1 MSVSI
6 DELVIGIDSDAS
18 KALQGLKSMVDTLNQ
33 VSVPTETAVESLK
46 KLKKVLKAINGLS
59 VNAKGLSEF
68 TNALKDMSE
77 FDVSNLKK
85 IPNALKKLS
94 EVDIASLVPQIQ
106 ALADA
111 MKPLSQVMKD
121 IAMGYAVLP
130 KNIRA
135 YVNAAKSAQSATQ
148 KKLLT
153 FAQLYIKLRL
163 IFNVLRTAVNA
174 VSEWV
179 DAANTYIEDMNL
191 FSVAMGKYAES
202 ARNYA
207 QEVANVMGI
216 DPGAWMRYQG
226 VFQTLATGFGVAGD
240 RAAVMSQQLTQLGY
254 DISSFYNIDVE
265 NAMLKLQSG
274 LSGEL
279 EPLRRIGY
287 DLSQARL
294 EADAL
299 SLGIEK
305 NFSDMTQAEKAY
317 LRYYAILTQVTQA
330 QGDMSR
336 TLDAPSNQL
345 RILKEQAAQAARA
358 LGEIFIP
365 ALNAILPYA
374 IAVMHV
380 IRDLASEIAAA
391 FGFKM
396 PKVDYSDLSTSVSI
410 TDNLSDGMEDVADGI
425 DHANTS
431 AKKFS
436 RTLAGFDQLN
446 IIGSVS
452 GSGAGGGA
460 GGGGAN
466 IDTSGGGLDW
476 NKLPLPTY
484 DFIGDS
490 VSERVAAIEEKI
502 KGAIPTIKFFG
513 ALLAGA
519 LATVGIIKL
528 ISKFKEF
535 VKLLMTSVTAAKT
548 LKTALG
554 IGLMV
559 TGLTLAF
566 SGAKKIGAGEA
577 ELKDYIE
584 TAIGSALGIAGSL
597 LIFGTGPVGWT
608 IGILAALTVVMS
620 GITIGAKEKLDKQVA
635 EWFFTA
641 GDNIISVD
649 TLADSF
655 DKALANINGVNGAL
669 DSGIKK
675 YKEYSDNVDATRTEL
690 KNLIGDLQVISLDDP
705 EVSTLVDNII
715 AKFNE
720 LLDYS
725 RLELKEIGMNIKRSL
740 AGSMGLVVEAMG
752 GDVATYMALVDE
764 MVNGGVKSF
773 EDITQQIK
781 ELKAQYDAGTISLDE
796 FSQQSSVL
804 YNKLQTLMGDGS
816 GKILNPLSSAEALYG
831 STNWESQESITG
843 FFEHITGAISE
854 SRALAEQ
861 ELKDY
866 NAMLDDL
873 MPFASTPEQVNAIAK
888 LRAAANEVYYDRLEQ
903 IGKEVTGLGALIEE
917 DIIKRY
923 QAVLN
928 AAWEESEDGWPVWR
942 VAALRS
948 TAESF
953 VKLFGKPILQQ
964 LTELYGEDSYKLRD
978 LEELVNGNIYSMF
991 SLSKIAVGAK
1001 NREWDFSEWLYE
1013 AYFKDAL
1020 ENTST
1025 RVEEWRNGDF
1035 IDALAAADEAGVIEF
1050 NELFNEHYINPALSN
1065 ATERVQRWKRKDFRD
1080 EIASVD
1086 EFVAGDA
1093 RAAGTAI
1100 GEEVANGLSSGLET
1114 ATEEFNKWF
1123 NKLSPR
1129 VRYIMGVVAGA
1140 GYGSASLPGM
1150 NVPAYANGGFVPRGD
1165 LFLANESSPE
1175 FVGSIGNRTAVA
1187 NNNQIVQG
1195 IASGVQHANAEQ
1207 NMLLREVRDYLRAL
1221 LNAQGDNTV
1230 VFAPSVEAGRVVA
1243 RSLKM
1248 YEQTKGY

>member
-33 VSVPTETAVESLK
+33 VSAPTETAVKSLK
-46 KLKKVLKAINGLS
+46 KLKKVLESINGLS
-59 VNAKGLSEF
+59 VNVKWLSEL

-77 FDVSNLKK
+77 FDISNLKK
-85 IPNALKKLS
+85 LPNALKKLS

-111 MKPLSQVMKD
+111 MRPLSQVMRD
-121 IAMGYAVLP
+121 IAVGYAVLP
-130 KNIRA
+130 RNIRA

-163 IFNVLRTAVNA
+163 IFNVFRTASNA
-174 VSEWV
+174 VFEWV

-207 QEVANVMGI
+207 QEVATVMGI
-216 DPGAWMRYQG
+216 DPGSWMRYQG

-287 DLSQARL
+287 DLSQSRL
-294 EADAL
+294 EAEAL

-391 FGFKM
+391 FGFEM
-396 PKVDYSDLSTSVSI
+396 PEVDYSDLSTSVNI
-410 TDNLSDGMEDVADGI
+410 TDNLSSGMEEVADGI

-452 GSGAGGGA
+452 GGGA
-460 GGGGAN
+460 SGGGAN

-490 VSERVAAIEEKI
+490 VSERVAQIEEKI

-535 VKLLMTSVTAAKT
+535 VKLLKTSATAAKT

-559 TGLTLAF
+559 TGLTMAF
-566 SGAKKIGAGEA
+566 HGAKKIGAGEA
-577 ELKDYIE
+577 ELKDYIK

-608 IGILAALTVVMS
+608 IGIAAALTVVIA
-620 GITIGAKEKLDKQVA
+620 GIAIGAKEKLDKQVA

-641 GDNIISVD
+641 GDNTISVD
-649 TLADSF
+649 MLADSF

-675 YKEYSDNVDATRTEL
+675 YKEYSDNVDTTRTEL
-690 KNLIGDLQVISLDDP
+690 ENLIGDLQVISPNDP

-740 AGSMGLVVEAMG
+740 AGSMGGVVAAMG

-764 MVNGGVKSF
+764 MVNGGVESF

-781 ELKAQYDAGTISLDE
+781 ELSAQYKAGTISLDE
-796 FSQQSSVL
+796 FSQQSSAL
-804 YNKLQTLMGDGS
+804 YSKLQTLVGDGS

-831 STNWESQESITG
+831 TINWESQESVTG
-843 FFEHITGAISE
+843 FFEHITESISE
-854 SRALAEQ
+854 SRTLAEQ

-866 NAMLDDL
+866 NKMLDDL

-888 LRAAANEVYYDRLEQ
+888 LRAAANTAYHDRLEQ
-903 IGKEVTGLGALIEE
+903 IGKEVTGLGAFIEE
-917 DIIKRY
+917 DIIQKFQEKITDAWLHPPKWEGRISWVIK
-923 QAVLN
+923 QAN
-928 AAWEESEDGWPVWR
+928 
-942 VAALRS
+942 
-948 TAESF
+948 SF
-953 VKLFGKPILQQ
+953 KEQFLKPFLEQ
-964 LTELYGEDSYKLRD
+964 LKELYGEDSYLLDD
-978 LEELVNGNIYSMF
+978 LEEILNFEFTPASIGKVILEQKTG
-991 SLSKIAVGAK
+991 
-1001 NREWDFSEWLYE
+1001 DFPAWFADKYINP
-1013 AYFKDAL
+1013 AL
-1020 ENTST
+1020 GSATE
-1025 RVEEWRNGDF
+1025 RVTEWRNGDF

-1050 NELFNEHYINPALSN
+1050 NELFNEHYINPALTN

-1080 EIASVD
+1080 EIASID

-1093 RAAGTAI
+1093 RAAGTTI
-1100 GEEVANGLSSGLET
+1100 GAEVANGLASGLET

-1129 VRYIMGVVAGA
+1129 VRYIMGVVVGA

-1150 NVPAYANGGFVPRGD
+1150 NIPAYASGGFVPRGD

>member
-6 DELVIGIDSDAS
+6 DELIIGIDSDAS

-33 VSVPTETAVESLK
+33 VSTPTETAVKSLR
-46 KLKKVLKAINGLS
+46 KLKKVLEAINGLS
-59 VNAKGLSEF
+59 VNVKGLSEL
-68 TNALKDMSE
+68 TNALKEMSE
-77 FDVSNLKK
+77 FDISNLKK
-85 IPNALKKLS
+85 LPNALKKLS

-121 IAMGYAVLP
+121 IAAGYAALP

-135 YVNAAKSAQSATQ
+135 YVNAANSAQSATQ

-163 IFNVLRTAVNA
+163 IFNVFRTAANA
-174 VSEWV
+174 VSEFV

-191 FSVAMGKYAES
+191 FSVAMGRYAES

-207 QEVANVMGI
+207 TEVANVMGI

-254 DISSFYNIDVE
+254 DISSFYNIDIE
-265 NAMLKLQSG
+265 AAMLKLQSG

-294 EADAL
+294 EAEAL
-299 SLGIEK
+299 SLGIQK

-391 FGFKM
+391 FGFEM
-396 PKVDYSDLSTSVSI
+396 PKVDYSDLSTSVGI

-446 IIGSVS
+446 IVGSVS
-452 GSGAGGGA
+452 GGGA
-460 GGGGAN
+460 GSGGAS
-466 IDTSGGGLDW
+466 IDTSGGGFDL

-528 ISKFKEF
+528 IGKFKEF
-535 VKLLMTSVTAAKT
+535 VKLLKTSATAAKT

-559 TGLTLAF
+559 TGLAMAF
-566 SGAKKIGAGEA
+566 DSAKKIGAGEA
-577 ELKDYIE
+577 ELKDYIK
-584 TAIGSALGIAGSL
+584 TAIGSALGIAGGL

-608 IGILAALTVVMS
+608 IGILAALTVVIA
-620 GITIGAKEKLDKQVA
+620 GIAIGAKEKLDKQVA

-641 GDNIISVD
+641 GDNTISVD
-649 TLADSF
+649 MLADSF
-655 DKALANINGVNGAL
+655 DKALSNINGVNGAL

-675 YKEYSDNVDATRTEL
+675 YKEYSDNVDTTRTEL
-690 KNLIGDLQVISLDDP
+690 ENLIGDLQVISPDDP

-740 AGSMGLVVEAMG
+740 AGSMGEVVAAMG

-764 MVNGGVKSF
+764 MVNGGVESF

-781 ELKAQYDAGTISLDE
+781 ELSGQYKAGTISLDE
-796 FSQQSSVL
+796 FSQQSSAL
-804 YNKLQTLMGDGS
+804 YSKLQTLVGDGS

-831 STNWESQESITG
+831 SIKWENQEEITG
-843 FFEHITGAISE
+843 FFEHITESISE
-854 SRALAEQ
+854 SRTLAEQ

-866 NAMLDDL
+866 NAMLNDL
-873 MPFASTPEQVNAIAK
+873 MPFASTPEQVNAIAG
-888 LRAAANEVYYDRLEQ
+888 LRAAANEAYHDRLTQ
-903 IGKEVTGLGALIEE
+903 IGKEVTGLGAFIEE
-917 DIIKRY
+917 DIIQKFQEKITDAWLHPPEGETSISWVKK
-923 QAVLN
+923 QAN
-928 AAWEESEDGWPVWR
+928 
-942 VAALRS
+942 
-948 TAESF
+948 SF
-953 VKLFGKPILQQ
+953 KEQFIKPFLEQ
-964 LTELYGEDSYKLRD
+964 LKELYGEDSYYLND
-978 LEELVNGNIYSMF
+978 LEEILNSKFTTASIKAGAEAKGGNFPAWFAEYYINPA
-991 SLSKIAVGAK
+991 LSRA
-1001 NREWDFSEWLYE
+1001 EQ
-1013 AYFKDAL
+1013 
-1020 ENTST
+1020 
-1025 RVEEWRNGDF
+1025 RVTEWRNGDF
-1035 IDALAAADEAGVIEF
+1035 IDALAAADEAGAIEF
-1050 NELFNEHYINPALSN
+1050 NELFNEHYINPALTN

-1080 EIASVD
+1080 EIASID

-1093 RAAGTAI
+1093 RAAGTTI
-1100 GEEVANGLSSGLET
+1100 GAEVANGLASGLET
-1114 ATEEFNKWF
+1114 ATEAFNKWF

-1129 VRYIMGVVAGA
+1129 LKYIMGKVWGEGGNFA
-1140 GYGSASLPGM
+1140 LPGM

-1165 LFLANESSPE
+1165 LFIANESSPE
-1175 FVGSIGNRTAVA
+1175 FVGNIGNRTAVA

-1221 LNAQGDNTV
+1221 LNVQGDNTI
-1230 VFAPSVEAGRVVA
+1230 VFAPSVEAGRVVS

>member
-6 DELVIGIDSDAS
+6 DELIIGIDSDAS

-33 VSVPTETAVESLK
+33 VSTPTETAVKSLR
-46 KLKKVLKAINGLS
+46 KLKKVLEAINGLS
-59 VNAKGLSEF
+59 VNVKGLSEL
-68 TNALKDMSE
+68 TNALKEMSE
-77 FDVSNLKK
+77 FDISNLKK
-85 IPNALKKLS
+85 LPNALKKLS

-111 MKPLSQVMKD
+111 MKPLSRVMKD
-121 IAMGYAVLP
+121 IAAGYAALP

-135 YVNAAKSAQSATQ
+135 YVNAANSAQSATQ

-163 IFNVLRTAVNA
+163 IFNVFRTAVNA

-254 DISSFYNIDVE
+254 DISSFYNIDIE
-265 NAMLKLQSG
+265 AAMLKLQSG

-294 EADAL
+294 EAEAL

-317 LRYYAILTQVTQA
+317 LRYYSILTQVTQA

-391 FGFKM
+391 FGFEM
-396 PKVDYSDLSTSVSI
+396 PKVDYSDLSTSVNI
-410 TDNLSDGMEDVADGI
+410 TDNLSSGMEDVADGI
-425 DHANTS
+425 DHANIS

-446 IIGSVS
+446 IVGSVS
-452 GSGAGGGA
+452 GGGA
-460 GGGGAN
+460 GGGGAS
-466 IDTSGGGLDW
+466 IDTSGGGFDW

-535 VKLLMTSVTAAKT
+535 IKLLKTSATAAKT

-566 SGAKKIGAGEA
+566 EGARKIGAGEA
-577 ELKDYIE
+577 ELKDYIK
-584 TAIGSALGIAGSL
+584 TAIGSALGIAGGL

-608 IGILAALTVVMS
+608 IGILAALTVVIA
-620 GITIGAKEKLDKQVA
+620 GIAIGAKEKLDKQVA

-641 GDNIISVD
+641 GDNTISVD
-649 TLADSF
+649 MLADSF
-655 DKALANINGVNGAL
+655 DKALSNINGVNGAL

-675 YKEYSDNVDATRTEL
+675 YKEYSDNVDITRTEL
-690 KNLIGDLQVISLDDP
+690 ENLIGDLQVISPDDP
-705 EVSTLVDNII
+705 EVTTLVDNII
-715 AKFNE
+715 SKFNE

-740 AGSMGLVVEAMG
+740 AGSMGEVVAAMG
-752 GDVATYMALVDE
+752 GDVTTYMALVDE
-764 MVNGGVKSF
+764 MVNGGVESF

-781 ELKAQYDAGTISLDE
+781 ELSGQYKEGTISLDE
-796 FSQQSSVL
+796 FSQQSSAL
-804 YNKLQTLMGDGS
+804 YSKLQTLVGDGS

-831 STNWESQESITG
+831 GINWENKDEITG
-843 FFEHITGAISE
+843 FFEHVTESIGE

-873 MPFASTPEQVNAIAK
+873 MPFASTPAQVNAIAG
-888 LRAAANEVYYDRLEQ
+888 LRAAANEAYHDRLTQ
-903 IGKEVTGLGALIEE
+903 IGKEVTGLGAFIEE
-917 DIIKRY
+917 DIIQKFQEKITDAWLHPPEGETSISWVKK
-923 QAVLN
+923 QAN
-928 AAWEESEDGWPVWR
+928 
-942 VAALRS
+942 
-948 TAESF
+948 SF
-953 VKLFGKPILQQ
+953 KEQFIKPFLEQ
-964 LTELYGEDSYKLRD
+964 LKELYGEDSYLLYD
-978 LEELVNGNIYSMF
+978 LEEILNSKFTTASIRADAEVKGGDFPAWFAENYINPA
-991 SLSKIAVGAK
+991 LSRA
-1001 NREWDFSEWLYE
+1001 EQ
-1013 AYFKDAL
+1013 
-1020 ENTST
+1020 
-1025 RVEEWRNGDF
+1025 RVTEWRNGDF
-1035 IDALAAADEAGVIEF
+1035 IDALAAADEAGAIEF
-1050 NELFNEHYINPALSN
+1050 NELFNEHYINPALTN

-1080 EIASVD
+1080 EIASID

-1093 RAAGTAI
+1093 RAAGTTI
-1100 GEEVANGLSSGLET
+1100 GTEVANGLSSGLET
-1114 ATEEFNKWF
+1114 ATEAFNKWF

-1129 VRYIMGVVAGA
+1129 LKYIMGKVWGEGGNFA
-1140 GYGSASLPGM
+1140 LPGM

-1165 LFLANESSPE
+1165 LFIANESSPE
-1175 FVGSIGNRTAVA
+1175 FVGNIGNRTAVA

-1221 LNAQGDNTV
+1221 LNVQGDNTI
-1230 VFAPSVEAGRVVA
+1230 VFAPSVEAGRVVS

-1248 YEQTKGY
+1248 YEQSKGY

>member
-33 VSVPTETAVESLK
+33 VSAPTETAVKSLK
-46 KLKKVLKAINGLS
+46 ELKKVLKAINGLS
-59 VNAKGLSEF
+59 VNVKGLSEL

-77 FDVSNLKK
+77 FDISNLKK
-85 IPNALKKLS
+85 LPNALKKLS

-121 IAMGYAVLP
+121 IAAGYAVLP

-135 YVNAAKSAQSATQ
+135 YVNAANSAQSATQ

-163 IFNVLRTAVNA
+163 IFNVFRTASNA
-174 VSEWV
+174 VFEWV

-216 DPGAWMRYQG
+216 DPGSWMRYQG

-294 EADAL
+294 EAEAL

-345 RILKEQAAQAARA
+345 RILKEQATQAARA

-391 FGFKM
+391 FGFEM
-396 PKVDYSDLSTSVSI
+396 PEVDYSDLSTSVTI
-410 TDNLSDGMEDVADGI
+410 TDNLSDGMEDVAAGI

-446 IIGSVS
+446 IVGSVT
-452 GSGAGGGA
+452 GGGA

-490 VSERVAAIEEKI
+490 VSERVAQIEEKI

-535 VKLLMTSVTAAKT
+535 VKLLKTSATAAKT

-559 TGLTLAF
+559 TGLTMAF

-608 IGILAALTVVMS
+608 IGIVAALTVVIA
-620 GITIGAKEKLDKQVA
+620 GIAIGAKEKLDKQVA

-641 GDNIISVD
+641 GDNTISVD
-649 TLADSF
+649 MLADSF
-655 DKALANINGVNGAL
+655 DKALSNINGVNGAL

-675 YKEYSDNVDATRTEL
+675 YKEYSDNVDTTRTEL
-690 KNLIGDLQVISLDDP
+690 ENLIGDLQVISPDDP

-715 AKFNE
+715 TKFNE

-725 RLELKEIGMNIKRSL
+725 RHELKEIGMNIKRSL
-740 AGSMGLVVEAMG
+740 AGSMGGVVEAMG

-764 MVNGGVKSF
+764 MVNGGVESF

-804 YNKLQTLMGDGS
+804 YNKLQTLVGDGS

-831 STNWESQESITG
+831 GINWESQESITG

-854 SRALAEQ
+854 SRTLAEQ

-866 NAMLDDL
+866 NTMLDDL
-873 MPFASTPEQVNAIAK
+873 MPFASTPEQVNAIAG
-888 LRAAANEVYYDRLEQ
+888 LRAAANEAYHDRLEQ
-903 IGKEVTGLGALIEE
+903 IGDEVTGLGAFIET
-917 DIIKRY
+917 DIIQKFQEKITDAWLHPPEGETSVSWVKK
-923 QAVLN
+923 QANSFKEQFIQPFL
-928 AAWEESEDGWPVWR
+928 EQ
-942 VAALRS
+942 LR
-948 TAESF
+948 
-953 VKLFGKPILQQ
+953 
-964 LTELYGEDSYKLRD
+964 ELYGEDSYLLYD
-978 LEELVNGNIYSMF
+978 LEEILNSKFTTASIKAGADAKGGDFPAWFAEKYINPA
-991 SLSKIAVGAK
+991 LSRA
-1001 NREWDFSEWLYE
+1001 EQ
-1013 AYFKDAL
+1013 
-1020 ENTST
+1020 
-1025 RVEEWRNGDF
+1025 RVTEWRNGDF

-1050 NELFNEHYINPALSN
+1050 NDLFNEHYINPALTN

-1080 EIASVD
+1080 EIASID

-1093 RAAGTAI
+1093 RAAGTTI
-1100 GEEVANGLSSGLET
+1100 GTEVANGLSSGLET
-1114 ATEEFNKWF
+1114 ATEAFNKWF

-1129 VRYIMGVVAGA
+1129 LKYIMGKVWGEGGNVA
-1140 GYGSASLPGM
+1140 LPGM

>member
-33 VSVPTETAVESLK
+33 VSAPTETAVKSLK
-46 KLKKVLKAINGLS
+46 KLKKVLESINGLN
-59 VNAKGLSEF
+59 VNVKGLSEL

-77 FDVSNLKK
+77 FDISNLKK
-85 IPNALKKLS
+85 LPNALKKLS

-111 MKPLSQVMKD
+111 MKPLSQVMRD
-121 IAMGYAVLP
+121 IAVGYAVLP
-130 KNIRA
+130 RNIRA
-135 YVNAAKSAQSATQ
+135 YVNAANSAQSATQ

-163 IFNVLRTAVNA
+163 IFNVFRTAANA
-174 VSEWV
+174 VFEWV

-265 NAMLKLQSG
+265 DAMLKLQSG

-294 EADAL
+294 EAEAL

-391 FGFKM
+391 FGFEM

-452 GSGAGGGA
+452 GGGA
-460 GGGGAN
+460 SGGGAN

-490 VSERVAAIEEKI
+490 VSERVAQIEEKI

-519 LATVGIIKL
+519 LATIGIIKL

-535 VKLLMTSVTAAKT
+535 VKLLKTSATAAKT

-559 TGLTLAF
+559 TGLTMAF
-566 SGAKKIGAGEA
+566 HGAKKIGAGEA
-577 ELKDYIE
+577 ELKDYIK

-608 IGILAALTVVMS
+608 IGIAAALTVVIA
-620 GITIGAKEKLDKQVA
+620 GIAIGAKEKLDKQVA

-641 GDNIISVD
+641 GDNTISVD
-649 TLADSF
+649 MLADSF
-655 DKALANINGVNGAL
+655 DKALSNINGVNGAL

-690 KNLIGDLQVISLDDP
+690 ENLIGELQVISPDDP

-764 MVNGGVKSF
+764 MVNGGVESF

-804 YNKLQTLMGDGS
+804 YNKLQTLVGDGS

-831 STNWESQESITG
+831 AINWENKDEITG
-843 FFEHITGAISE
+843 FFKHVAE
-854 SRALAEQ
+854 SIGESKALAEQ

-866 NAMLDDL
+866 NKMLNDL

-888 LRAAANEVYYDRLEQ
+888 LRAAANTAYHNRLTQ
-903 IGKEVTGLGALIEE
+903 IGDEVTGLGALIEQ
-917 DIIKRY
+917 DIITQY
-923 QAVLN
+923 QELIVETWN
-928 AAWEESEDGWPVWR
+928 ATGGDAGTKLWWVKKKAKSFKEQFGEPFR
-942 VAALRS
+942 
-948 TAESF
+948 AELE
-953 VKLFGKPILQQ
+953 K
-964 LTELYGEDSYKLRD
+964 LYGEDSDKLKWYD
-978 LEELVNGNIYSMF
+978 LLFNF
-991 SLSKIAVGAK
+991 
-1001 NREWDFSEWLYE
+1001 DFSENQTFPFMENAGYSKDRFLE
-1013 AYFKDAL
+1013 YFNEKYISPAL
-1020 ENTST
+1020 GSATE
-1025 RVEEWRNGDF
+1025 RVTEWRNGDF
-1035 IDALAAADEAGVIEF
+1035 IDALAAADEASAIEF
-1050 NELFNEHYINPALSN
+1050 NELFNEHYINPALTN

-1080 EIASVD
+1080 EIASID

-1093 RAAGTAI
+1093 RAAGTTI
-1100 GEEVANGLSSGLET
+1100 GTEVANGLSSGLET
-1114 ATEEFNKWF
+1114 ATEAFNKWF

-1129 VRYIMGVVAGA
+1129 LKYIMGKVWGEGGNFA
-1140 GYGSASLPGM
+1140 LPGM

-1165 LFLANESSPE
+1165 LFIANESSPE

>member
-33 VSVPTETAVESLK
+33 VSAPTETAVKSLK
-46 KLKKVLKAINGLS
+46 KLKKVLEAINGLS
-59 VNAKGLSEF
+59 VNVKGLSEL

-77 FDVSNLKK
+77 FDISNLKK
-85 IPNALKKLS
+85 LPNALKKLS

-111 MKPLSQVMKD
+111 MKPLSQVMRD
-121 IAMGYAVLP
+121 IAVGYAVLP

-163 IFNVLRTAVNA
+163 IFNVFRTAANA
-174 VSEWV
+174 VFEWV

-202 ARNYA
+202 ARDYA

-294 EADAL
+294 EAEAL

-345 RILKEQAAQAARA
+345 RILKEQATQAARA

-391 FGFKM
+391 FGFEM
-396 PKVDYSDLSTSVSI
+396 PKVDYSDLSTSVTI

-452 GSGAGGGA
+452 GGGA

-535 VKLLMTSVTAAKT
+535 IKLLKTSTTAAKT

-566 SGAKKIGAGEA
+566 HGAKKIGAGEA

-584 TAIGSALGIAGSL
+584 TAIGSALGLAGGL

-608 IGILAALTVVMS
+608 IGILAALTVVIA
-620 GITIGAKEKLDKQVA
+620 GIAIGAKEKLDKQVA

-641 GDNIISVD
+641 GDNTISVD
-649 TLADSF
+649 MLADSF

-690 KNLIGDLQVISLDDP
+690 ENLIGDLQVISPDDP

-740 AGSMGLVVEAMG
+740 AGSMGEVVAAMG

-764 MVNGGVKSF
+764 MVNGGVESF

-781 ELKAQYDAGTISLDE
+781 ELNAQYKAGTISLDE
-796 FSQQSSVL
+796 FSQQSSAL
-804 YNKLQTLMGDGS
+804 YSKLQTLVGDGS

-831 STNWESQESITG
+831 SINWESQESITG
-843 FFEHITGAISE
+843 FFEHITESISE

-861 ELKDY
+861 ELLDY
-866 NAMLDDL
+866 NAMLNDL
-873 MPFASTPEQVNAIAK
+873 MHFASTPEQVNAIAK
-888 LRAAANEVYYDRLEQ
+888 LRAAANEVHHDRLEQ
-903 IGKEVTGLGALIEE
+903 IGKEVTGLGALIEN
-917 DIIKRY
+917 DIIQKFQEKITDAWLHPPKGEGSISWVIK
-923 QAVLN
+923 QAN
-928 AAWEESEDGWPVWR
+928 
-942 VAALRS
+942 
-948 TAESF
+948 SF
-953 VKLFGKPILQQ
+953 KEQFLKPFYEQ
-964 LTELYGEDSYKLRD
+964 LKELYGEDSYLLHD
-978 LEELVNGNIYSMF
+978 LEEILNFEFTPASIATVI
-991 SLSKIAVGAK
+991 LEQKIG
-1001 NREWDFSEWLYE
+1001 DFPAWFAEKYINP
-1013 AYFKDAL
+1013 AL
-1020 ENTST
+1020 ENAST

-1050 NELFNEHYINPALSN
+1050 NDLFNEHYINPALTN
-1065 ATERVQRWKRKDFRD
+1065 ATERVRRWKRKDFRD

-1114 ATEEFNKWF
+1114 ATEAFNKWF

-1129 VRYIMGVVAGA
+1129 LKYIMGKVWGEGGNFA
-1140 GYGSASLPGM
+1140 LPGM

>member
-1 MSVSI
+1 
-6 DELVIGIDSDAS
+6 
-18 KALQGLKSMVDTLNQ
+18 
-33 VSVPTETAVESLK
+33 
-46 KLKKVLKAINGLS
+46 
-59 VNAKGLSEF
+59 
-68 TNALKDMSE
+68 
-77 FDVSNLKK
+77 
-85 IPNALKKLS
+85 
-94 EVDIASLVPQIQ
+94 
-106 ALADA
+106 
-111 MKPLSQVMKD
+111 
-121 IAMGYAVLP
+121 
-130 KNIRA
+130 
-135 YVNAAKSAQSATQ
+135 
-148 KKLLT
+148 
-153 FAQLYIKLRL
+153 
-163 IFNVLRTAVNA
+163 
-174 VSEWV
+174 
-179 DAANTYIEDMNL
+179 
-191 FSVAMGKYAES
+191 
-202 ARNYA
+202 
-207 QEVANVMGI
+207 
-216 DPGAWMRYQG
+216 
-226 VFQTLATGFGVAGD
+226 
-240 RAAVMSQQLTQLGY
+240 
-254 DISSFYNIDVE
+254 
-265 NAMLKLQSG
+265 
-274 LSGEL
+274 
-279 EPLRRIGY
+279 
-287 DLSQARL
+287 
-294 EADAL
+294 
-299 SLGIEK
+299 
-305 NFSDMTQAEKAY
+305 MTQAEKAY

-391 FGFKM
+391 FGFEM
-396 PKVDYSDLSTSVSI
+396 PKVDYSDLSTTVNI
-410 TDNLSDGMEDVADGI
+410 TDNLSSGMEDVADGI

-452 GSGAGGGA
+452 GGGA

-490 VSERVAAIEEKI
+490 ISERVAQIEEKI

-535 VKLLMTSVTAAKT
+535 VKLLKTSATAAKT

-559 TGLTLAF
+559 TGLTMSF
-566 SGAKKIGAGEA
+566 HGAKKIGAGEA

-608 IGILAALTVVMS
+608 IGIVAALTVVIA
-620 GITIGAKEKLDKQVA
+620 GIAIGAKEKLDKQVA

-641 GDNIISVD
+641 GDNTISVD
-649 TLADSF
+649 MLADSF

-675 YKEYSDNVDATRTEL
+675 YKEYSDNVDTTRTEL
-690 KNLIGDLQVISLDDP
+690 ENLIGDLQVISPDDP

-740 AGSMGLVVEAMG
+740 AGSMGEVVAAMG

-764 MVNGGVKSF
+764 MVNGGVESF

-781 ELKAQYDAGTISLDE
+781 ELNAQYDAGTISLDE
-796 FSQQSSVL
+796 FSQQSSAL
-804 YNKLQTLMGDGS
+804 YSKLQTLVGDGS

-831 STNWESQESITG
+831 SINWESQESITG
-843 FFEHITGAISE
+843 FFEHITESISE
-854 SRALAEQ
+854 SRTLAEQ

-873 MPFASTPEQVNAIAK
+873 MPFASTPDQVNAIAG
-888 LRAAANEVYYDRLEQ
+888 LRAAANVAYHDRLEQ
-903 IGKEVTGLGALIEE
+903 ISGEVTGLGALIEE
-917 DIIKRY
+917 DIIQKFQEKITDAWLHPPKGETSVSWVKK
-923 QAVLN
+923 QAN
-928 AAWEESEDGWPVWR
+928 
-942 VAALRS
+942 
-948 TAESF
+948 SF
-953 VKLFGKPILQQ
+953 KEQFINPFLEQ
-964 LTELYGEDSYKLRD
+964 LKELYGEDSYLLYD
-978 LEELVNGNIYSMF
+978 LEEILNSKFTTASIKAGADAKGGDFPAWFAEKYINPA
-991 SLSKIAVGAK
+991 LSRA
-1001 NREWDFSEWLYE
+1001 EQ
-1013 AYFKDAL
+1013 
-1020 ENTST
+1020 
-1025 RVEEWRNGDF
+1025 RVTEWRNGDF

-1050 NELFNEHYINPALSN
+1050 NELFNEHYINPALTN

-1080 EIASVD
+1080 EIASID

-1093 RAAGTAI
+1093 RAAGTTI
-1100 GEEVANGLSSGLET
+1100 GTEVANGLSSGLET
-1114 ATEEFNKWF
+1114 ATEAFNKWF

-1129 VRYIMGVVAGA
+1129 LKYIMGKVWGEGGNFA
-1140 GYGSASLPGM
+1140 LPGM

-1165 LFLANESSPE
+1165 LFIANESSPE

>member
-33 VSVPTETAVESLK
+33 VSAPTETAVKSLK
-46 KLKKVLKAINGLS
+46 KLKKVLESINGLS
-59 VNAKGLSEF
+59 VNVKGLSEL

-77 FDVSNLKK
+77 FDISNLKK
-85 IPNALKKLS
+85 LPNALKKLS
-94 EVDIASLVPQIQ
+94 EVDVASLVPQIQ

-121 IAMGYAVLP
+121 IAAGYAVLP

-135 YVNAAKSAQSATQ
+135 YVNAANSAQSATQ
-148 KKLLT
+148 RKLLT

-163 IFNVLRTAVNA
+163 IFNVFRTAANA
-174 VSEWV
+174 VFEWV

-254 DISSFYNIDVE
+254 DISSFYNINVE
-265 NAMLKLQSG
+265 DAMLKLQSG

-294 EADAL
+294 EAEAL

-391 FGFKM
+391 FGFEM
-396 PKVDYSDLSTSVSI
+396 PEVDYSDLSTSVSI
-410 TDNLSDGMEDVADGI
+410 TDNLSSGMEDVADGI

-446 IIGSVS
+446 IVGSVS
-452 GSGAGGGA
+452 GGGA

-466 IDTSGGGLDW
+466 IDTSGGGFDW

-490 VSERVAAIEEKI
+490 VSERVAQIEEKI

-535 VKLLMTSVTAAKT
+535 VKLLKTSATAAKT

-559 TGLTLAF
+559 TGLTMAF
-566 SGAKKIGAGEA
+566 HGAKKIGAGEA

-584 TAIGSALGIAGSL
+584 TAIGSALGLAGGL

-608 IGILAALTVVMS
+608 IGIVAALTVVIA
-620 GITIGAKEKLDKQVA
+620 GIAIGAKEKLDKQVA

-641 GDNIISVD
+641 GDNTISVD
-649 TLADSF
+649 MLADSF

-690 KNLIGDLQVISLDDP
+690 ENLIGDLQVISPDDP

-740 AGSMGLVVEAMG
+740 AGSMGEVVAAMG

-764 MVNGGVKSF
+764 MVNGGVESF

-781 ELKAQYDAGTISLDE
+781 ELSAQYKAGTISLDE
-796 FSQQSSVL
+796 FSQQSSAL
-804 YNKLQTLMGDGS
+804 YSKLQTLVGDGS

-831 STNWESQESITG
+831 SINWESQESITG
-843 FFEHITGAISE
+843 FFEHITESISE
-854 SRALAEQ
+854 SRTLAEQ

-866 NAMLDDL
+866 NKMLNDL

-888 LRAAANEVYYDRLEQ
+888 LRAAANTAYHDRLEQ

-917 DIIKRY
+917 DIIERY
-923 QAVLN
+923 QTILNTAWTESAGKSPKARIDAVRN
-928 AAWEESEDGWPVWR
+928 AAR
-942 VAALRS
+942 
-948 TAESF
+948 SF
-953 VKLFGKPILQQ
+953 VEQFGDPILQQ
-964 LTELYGEDSYKLRD
+964 LTELYGEDSYKLHYF
-978 LEELVNGNIYSMF
+978 EELIGGNISSMF
-991 SLSKIAVGAK
+991 SVGTVTAGLNK
-1001 NREWDFSEWLYE
+1001 HKGDFSEWLYE

-1020 ENTST
+1020 EATST

-1050 NELFNEHYINPALSN
+1050 NELFNEHYINPALTN

-1080 EIASVD
+1080 EIASID

-1093 RAAGTAI
+1093 RAAGTTI
-1100 GEEVANGLSSGLET
+1100 GTEVANGLSSGLET
-1114 ATEEFNKWF
+1114 ATEAFNKWF

-1129 VRYIMGVVAGA
+1129 LKYIMGKVWGEGGNFA
-1140 GYGSASLPGM
+1140 LPGM

-1165 LFLANESSPE
+1165 LFIANESSPE

>member
-33 VSVPTETAVESLK
+33 VSAPTETAVKSLK
-46 KLKKVLKAINGLS
+46 KLKKVLEAVNGLS
-59 VNAKGLSEF
+59 VNVKGLSEL
-68 TNALKDMSE
+68 TNALKDMSG
-77 FDVSNLKK
+77 FDISNLKK
-85 IPNALKKLS
+85 LPNALKKLS

-121 IAMGYAVLP
+121 IAAGYAVLP

-135 YVNAAKSAQSATQ
+135 YVNAANSAQSATQ

-163 IFNVLRTAVNA
+163 IFNVFRTASNA
-174 VSEWV
+174 VFEWV

-202 ARNYA
+202 ARDYA

-216 DPGAWMRYQG
+216 DPGSWMRYQG

-294 EADAL
+294 EAEAL

-345 RILKEQAAQAARA
+345 RILKEQATQAARA

-391 FGFKM
+391 FGFEM
-396 PKVDYSDLSTSVSI
+396 PKVDYSYLSTTVNI
-410 TDNLSDGMEDVADGI
+410 TDNLSSGMEDVADGI

-446 IIGSVS
+446 IVGSVS
-452 GSGAGGGA
+452 GGGA

-466 IDTSGGGLDW
+466 IDTSGGGFDW

-535 VKLLMTSVTAAKT
+535 VKLLKTSATAAKT

-554 IGLMV
+554 IGLMA
-559 TGLTLAF
+559 TGLAMAF
-566 SGAKKIGAGEA
+566 DGAKKIGAGEA

-597 LIFGTGPVGWT
+597 LVFGTGPVGWT
-608 IGILAALTVVMS
+608 IGILTALTVVIA
-620 GITIGAKEKLDKQVA
+620 GIAIGAKEKLDKQVA

-641 GDNIISVD
+641 GDNTISVD
-649 TLADSF
+649 MLADSF

-690 KNLIGDLQVISLDDP
+690 ENLIGDLQVISPDDP
-705 EVSTLVDNII
+705 EVSTLVDNVI

-740 AGSMGLVVEAMG
+740 AGSMGGVVEAMG

-764 MVNGGVKSF
+764 MVNGGVESF

-804 YNKLQTLMGDGS
+804 YNKLQTLVGDGS

-831 STNWESQESITG
+831 GINWESQESITG
-843 FFEHITGAISE
+843 FFEHITESISE
-854 SRALAEQ
+854 SRTLAEQ
-861 ELKDY
+861 ELLDY
-866 NAMLDDL
+866 NAMLNDL
-873 MPFASTPEQVNAIAK
+873 MPFASTPDQVNAIAG
-888 LRAAANEVYYDRLEQ
+888 LRAAANGAYHDRLEQ

-917 DIIKRY
+917 DIIQKFQEKITDAWLHPPEGETSISWVKQ
-923 QAVLN
+923 QANSFKEQFIEPFL
-928 AAWEESEDGWPVWR
+928 EQ
-942 VAALRS
+942 LR
-948 TAESF
+948 
-953 VKLFGKPILQQ
+953 
-964 LTELYGEDSYKLRD
+964 ELYGEDSYLLYD
-978 LEELVNGNIYSMF
+978 LEEILNSKFTTASIKAGADAKGGDFPAWFAEKYINPA
-991 SLSKIAVGAK
+991 LSRA
-1001 NREWDFSEWLYE
+1001 EQ
-1013 AYFKDAL
+1013 
-1020 ENTST
+1020 
-1025 RVEEWRNGDF
+1025 RVTEWRNGDF

-1050 NELFNEHYINPALSN
+1050 NELFNEHYINPALTN

-1080 EIASVD
+1080 EIASID

-1093 RAAGTAI
+1093 RAAGTTI
-1100 GEEVANGLSSGLET
+1100 GTEVANGLSSGLET
-1114 ATEEFNKWF
+1114 ATEAFNKWF

-1129 VRYIMGVVAGA
+1129 VRHIMGVLVGA
-1140 GYGSASLPGM
+1140 GGSNFALPGM

-1165 LFLANESSPE
+1165 LFIANESSPE

-1248 YEQTKGY
+1248 YQQTKGY

>member
-33 VSVPTETAVESLK
+33 VSVPTETAVKSLK
-46 KLKKVLKAINGLS
+46 NLKKVLEAINGLS
-59 VNAKGLSEF
+59 VNVKGLSEL

-77 FDVSNLKK
+77 FDISNLKK
-85 IPNALKKLS
+85 LPNALKKLS

-111 MKPLSQVMKD
+111 MRPLSQVMRD
-121 IAMGYAVLP
+121 IAVGYAVLP

-163 IFNVLRTAVNA
+163 IFNVFRTAANA
-174 VSEWV
+174 VFEWV

-202 ARNYA
+202 ARDYA

-294 EADAL
+294 EAEAL

-391 FGFKM
+391 FGFEM
-396 PKVDYSDLSTSVSI
+396 PKVDYSDLSTTVNI
-410 TDNLSDGMEDVADGI
+410 TDNLSSGMEDVADGI

-452 GSGAGGGA
+452 GGGA

-490 VSERVAAIEEKI
+490 ISERVAQIEEKI

-535 VKLLMTSVTAAKT
+535 VKLLKTSTTAAKT

-559 TGLTLAF
+559 TGLTMAF

-584 TAIGSALGIAGSL
+584 TAIGSALGLAGGL

-608 IGILAALTVVMS
+608 IGILAALTVVIA
-620 GITIGAKEKLDKQVA
+620 GIAIGAKEKLDKQVA

-641 GDNIISVD
+641 GDNTISVD
-649 TLADSF
+649 MLADSF

-675 YKEYSDNVDATRTEL
+675 YKEYSDNVDTTRTEL
-690 KNLIGDLQVISLDDP
+690 ENLIGDLQVISPDDP

-740 AGSMGLVVEAMG
+740 AGSMGEVVAAMG

-764 MVNGGVKSF
+764 MVNGGVESF

-781 ELKAQYDAGTISLDE
+781 ELNAQYKAGTISLDE
-796 FSQQSSVL
+796 FSQQSSAL
-804 YNKLQTLMGDGS
+804 YNKLQTLVGDGS

-831 STNWESQESITG
+831 GINWESQESITG

-854 SRALAEQ
+854 SRTLAEQ
-861 ELKDY
+861 ELLDY
-866 NAMLDDL
+866 NAMLNDL

-888 LRAAANEVYYDRLEQ
+888 LRAAANEVHHDRLEQ

-928 AAWEESEDGWPVWR
+928 AAWEESEGGWPVWR
-942 VAALRS
+942 IDALRS
-948 TAESF
+948 AAESF
-953 VKLFGKPILQQ
+953 VEQYGKPILQQ
-964 LTELYGEDSYKLRD
+964 LTELYGEDSDELHD

-991 SLSKIAVGAK
+991 SLGKIAIGVK
-1001 NREWDFSEWLYE
+1001 KHEWDFSEWLYE

-1035 IDALAAADEAGVIEF
+1035 IDALAAADEAGAIEF

-1093 RAAGTAI
+1093 RAAGTTI
-1100 GEEVANGLSSGLET
+1100 GTEVANGLSSGLET
-1114 ATEEFNKWF
+1114 ATEAFNKWF

-1129 VRYIMGVVAGA
+1129 VRHIMGVLVGA

>member
-33 VSVPTETAVESLK
+33 VSVPTETAVKSLK
-46 KLKKVLKAINGLS
+46 NLKKVLGAINKLS
-59 VNAKGLSEF
+59 VNVKGLSEL

-77 FDVSNLKK
+77 FDISNLKK
-85 IPNALKKLS
+85 LPNALKKLS

-111 MKPLSQVMKD
+111 MRPLSQVMKD
-121 IAMGYAVLP
+121 IALGYAVLP

-163 IFNVLRTAVNA
+163 IFNVFRTAANA
-174 VSEWV
+174 VFEWV

-294 EADAL
+294 EAEAL

-391 FGFKM
+391 FGFEM
-396 PKVDYSDLSTSVSI
+396 PKVDYSDLSTSVTI

-452 GSGAGGGA
+452 GGGA
-460 GGGGAN
+460 GGGSAN
-466 IDTSGGGLDW
+466 IDTSGGGFDW

-535 VKLLMTSVTAAKT
+535 VKLLKTSATAAKT

-584 TAIGSALGIAGSL
+584 TAIGSALGLAGGL

-608 IGILAALTVVMS
+608 IGILAALTVVIA
-620 GITIGAKEKLDKQVA
+620 GIAIGAKEKLDKQVA

-641 GDNIISVD
+641 GDNTISVD
-649 TLADSF
+649 MLADSF
-655 DKALANINGVNGAL
+655 DKALSNINGVNGAL

-675 YKEYSDNVDATRTEL
+675 YKEYSDNVDTTRTEL
-690 KNLIGDLQVISLDDP
+690 ENLIGDLQVISPDDP

-725 RLELKEIGMNIKRSL
+725 RHELKEIGMNIKRSL
-740 AGSMGLVVEAMG
+740 AGSMGEVVEAMG

-764 MVNGGVKSF
+764 MVNGGVESF
-773 EDITQQIK
+773 DDITQQIK
-781 ELKAQYDAGTISLDE
+781 ELNAQYKAGTISLDE
-796 FSQQSSVL
+796 FTEQSSAL
-804 YNKLQTLMGDGS
+804 YNKLQTLVGDGS

-831 STNWESQESITG
+831 GINWENQESITG

-854 SRALAEQ
+854 SRTLAEQ

-873 MPFASTPEQVNAIAK
+873 MPFASTPEQVNAIAG
-888 LRAAANEVYYDRLEQ
+888 LRAAANTAYHDRLEQ

-917 DIIKRY
+917 NIITRY
-923 QAVLN
+923 QELIVRTWTETGGN
-928 AAWEESEDGWPVWR
+928 ANLKILEVRKKAKSFKEQ
-942 VAALRS
+942 
-948 TAESF
+948 F
-953 VKLFGKPILQQ
+953 VKPIRAEL
-964 LTELYGEDSYKLRD
+964 EKLYGEDSDKLD
-978 LEELVNGNIYSMF
+978 LFDLLFNFDFERQMLAFMEQEGYSRGRF
-991 SLSKIAVGAK
+991 L
-1001 NREWDFSEWLYE
+1001 EWFDVKYINP
-1013 AYFKDAL
+1013 AL
-1020 ENTST
+1020 ENAST

-1035 IDALAAADEAGVIEF
+1035 IDALAAADEARAIEF
-1050 NELFNEHYINPALSN
+1050 NELFNEHYINPALTN
-1065 ATERVQRWKRKDFRD
+1065 ATERVRRWKRKDFRD

-1093 RAAGTAI
+1093 RAAGTTI

-1114 ATEEFNKWF
+1114 ATEAFNKWF

-1129 VRYIMGVVAGA
+1129 VRYIMGVVVGA

-1150 NVPAYANGGFVPRGD
+1150 NIPAYANGGFVPRGD

-1248 YEQTKGY
+1248 YEQMKGY

>member
-6 DELVIGIDSDAS
+6 DELIIGIDSDAS

-33 VSVPTETAVESLK
+33 VSAPTETAVKSLK
-46 KLKKVLKAINGLS
+46 KLKKVLEAINGLS
-59 VNAKGLSEF
+59 VNVKGLSEL
-68 TNALKDMSE
+68 TNALKEMSE
-77 FDVSNLKK
+77 FDISNLKK
-85 IPNALKKLS
+85 LPNALKKLS

-111 MKPLSQVMKD
+111 MRPLSKVMKD
-121 IAMGYAVLP
+121 IAAGYAALP

-135 YVNAAKSAQSATQ
+135 YVNAANSAQSATQ

-163 IFNVLRTAVNA
+163 IFNVFRTAVNA
-174 VSEWV
+174 VSEWI

-254 DISSFYNIDVE
+254 DISSFYNIDIE
-265 NAMLKLQSG
+265 AAMLKLQSG

-294 EADAL
+294 EAEAL
-299 SLGIEK
+299 SLGIQK

-391 FGFKM
+391 FGFEM
-396 PKVDYSDLSTSVSI
+396 PKVDYSDLSTSVNI
-410 TDNLSDGMEDVADGI
+410 TDNLSSGLEDVADGI

-446 IIGSVS
+446 IVGSVS
-452 GSGAGGGA
+452 GGGA
-460 GGGGAN
+460 SGGGAN
-466 IDTSGGGLDW
+466 IDTSGGGFDW

-490 VSERVAAIEEKI
+490 VAERVAAIEEKI

-535 VKLLMTSVTAAKT
+535 VKLLKTSATAAKT

-559 TGLTLAF
+559 TGLTMAF

-584 TAIGSALGIAGSL
+584 TAIGSALGIAGGL

-608 IGILAALTVVMS
+608 VGILAALTVVIA
-620 GITIGAKEKLDKQVA
+620 GIAIGAKEKLDKQVA

-641 GDNIISVD
+641 GDNTISVD
-649 TLADSF
+649 MLADSF
-655 DKALANINGVNGAL
+655 DKALSNINGVNGAL

-675 YKEYSDNVDATRTEL
+675 YKEYSDNVDTTRTEL
-690 KNLIGDLQVISLDDP
+690 ENLIGDLQVISPDDP
-705 EVSTLVDNII
+705 EVATLVDNII

-740 AGSMGLVVEAMG
+740 AGSMGEVVAAMG

-764 MVNGGVKSF
+764 MVNGGVESF
-773 EDITQQIK
+773 DDITQQIK
-781 ELKAQYDAGTISLDE
+781 ELRVQYEAGTISLDE

-804 YNKLQTLMGDGS
+804 YSKLQTLVGDGS

-831 STNWESQESITG
+831 SIDWESQEGITG
-843 FFEHITGAISE
+843 FFEHITESISE
-854 SRALAEQ
+854 SRTLAEQ
-861 ELKDY
+861 ELLDY

-873 MPFASTPEQVNAIAK
+873 MPFASTPDQVNAIK
-888 LRAAANEVYYDRLEQ
+888 GLRTAANTAYHNRLTQ
-903 IGKEVTGLGALIEE
+903 IGEEVTGLGAFIEE
-917 DIIKRY
+917 DIIRKY
-923 QAVLN
+923 QEVVT
-928 AAWEESEDGWPVWR
+928 AAWQNTEGDYRFKAIAVKK
-942 VAALRS
+942 AAK
-948 TAESF
+948 SF
-953 VKLFGKPILQQ
+953 NDQFGKPF
-964 LTELYGEDSYKLRD
+964 
-978 LEELVNGNIYSMF
+978 LEELEKLYGKEIDKDDPLRKMLEHVISPAEINLNTDN
-991 SLSKIAVGAK
+991 LLT
-1001 NREWDFSEWLYE
+1001 WLNDEYISP
-1013 AYFKDAL
+1013 AL
-1020 ENTST
+1020 GSATS
-1025 RVEEWRNGDF
+1025 RVTEWRNGDF
-1035 IDALAAADEAGVIEF
+1035 IDALAAADEAGAIEF
-1050 NELFNEHYINPALSN
+1050 NELFNGQYINPALSN

-1080 EIASVD
+1080 EIASID

-1093 RAAGTAI
+1093 RAAGTTI
-1100 GEEVANGLSSGLET
+1100 GTEVANGLSTGLET
-1114 ATEEFNKWF
+1114 ATEAFNKWF

-1140 GYGSASLPGM
+1140 GYGSASLPSM
-1150 NVPAYANGGFVPRGD
+1150 NIPAYASGGFVPKGD
-1165 LFLANESSPE
+1165 LFLANENAPE
-1175 FVGSIGNRTAVA
+1175 FVGNIGNRTAVA

>member
-6 DELVIGIDSDAS
+6 DELIIGIDSDAS
-18 KALQGLKSMVDTLNQ
+18 KALQGLKSMADTLNQ
-33 VSVPTETAVESLK
+33 VSTPTETAVKSLR
-46 KLKKVLKAINGLS
+46 KLKKVLEAINGLS
-59 VNAKGLSEF
+59 VNVKGLSEL
-68 TNALKDMSE
+68 TNALKEMSE
-77 FDVSNLKK
+77 FDISNLKK
-85 IPNALKKLS
+85 LPNALKKLS

-121 IAMGYAVLP
+121 IAAGYAALP

-135 YVNAAKSAQSATQ
+135 YVNAANSAQSATQ

-163 IFNVLRTAVNA
+163 IFNVFRTAANA

-207 QEVANVMGI
+207 TEGANVMGI
-216 DPGAWMRYQG
+216 DPAAWMRYQG
-226 VFQTLATGFGVAGD
+226 IFQTLATGFGVAGD

-254 DISSFYNIDVE
+254 DISSFYNIDVQD
-265 NAMLKLQSG
+265 AMIKLQSG

-294 EADAL
+294 EAEAL
-299 SLGIEK
+299 SLGIQK

-391 FGFKM
+391 FGFEM

-446 IIGSVS
+446 IVGSVS
-452 GSGAGGGA
+452 GGGA
-460 GGGGAN
+460 GGGGAS
-466 IDTSGGGLDW
+466 IDTSGGGFDW

-528 ISKFKEF
+528 IGKFKEF
-535 VKLLMTSVTAAKT
+535 IKLLKTSATAAKT

-559 TGLTLAF
+559 TGLTMAF
-566 SGAKKIGAGEA
+566 DSARKIGAGEA
-577 ELKDYIE
+577 ELKDYIK
-584 TAIGSALGIAGSL
+584 TAIGSALGIAGGL

-608 IGILAALTVVMS
+608 IGILAALTVVIA
-620 GITIGAKEKLDKQVA
+620 GIAIGAKEKLDKQVA

-641 GDNIISVD
+641 GDNTISVD
-649 TLADSF
+649 MLADSF
-655 DKALANINGVNGAL
+655 DKALSNINGVNGAL

-675 YKEYSDNVDATRTEL
+675 YKEYSNNVDATRTEL
-690 KNLIGDLQVISLDDP
+690 ENLIGDLQVISPDDP

-740 AGSMGLVVEAMG
+740 AGSMGEVVAAMG

-764 MVNGGVKSF
+764 MVNGGVESF

-781 ELKAQYDAGTISLDE
+781 ELSVQYKAGTISLDE
-796 FSQQSSVL
+796 FSQQSSAL
-804 YNKLQTLMGDGS
+804 YSKLQTLVGDGS
-816 GKILNPLSSAEALYG
+816 GKILNPLSSAEALFG
-831 STNWESQESITG
+831 SINWENQEEITG
-843 FFEHITGAISE
+843 FFEHITESISE
-854 SRALAEQ
+854 SRTLAEQ

-873 MPFASTPEQVNAIAK
+873 MPFASTPEQVDAIK
-888 LRAAANEVYYDRLEQ
+888 GLRAAANEAYHDRLTQ
-903 IGKEVTGLGALIEE
+903 IGKEITGLGSLIEE
-917 DIIKRY
+917 NLIRKY
-923 QAVLN
+923 QEVVT
-928 AAWEESEDGWPVWR
+928 AAWVDTQGGYGDKANAVR
-942 VAALRS
+942 KAAK
-948 TAESF
+948 SF
-953 VKLFGKPILQQ
+953 SDQFGKPF
-964 LTELYGEDSYKLRD
+964 
-978 LEELVNGNIYSMF
+978 LEELEKLYGKEFDKENPLKKMLEHVISPAEIN
-991 SLSKIAVGAK
+991 LKK
-1001 NREWDFSEWLYE
+1001 DDLLTWLNDEYITPALNE
-1013 AYFKDAL
+1013 A
-1020 ENTST
+1020 TT
-1025 RVEEWRNGDF
+1025 RVTEWRNGDF
-1035 IDALAAADEAGVIEF
+1035 IDALAAADEAGAIEF
-1050 NELFNEHYINPALSN
+1050 NELFNEHYINPALTN

-1080 EIASVD
+1080 EIASID
-1086 EFVAGDA
+1086 EFVSGDA
-1093 RAAGTAI
+1093 RAAGTSI
-1100 GEEVANGLSSGLET
+1100 GAEVANGLASGLET
-1114 ATEEFNKWF
+1114 ATEAFNKWF

-1129 VRYIMGVVAGA
+1129 VRYIMGVLVGA
-1140 GYGSASLPGM
+1140 GGGSASLPGM

-1165 LFLANESSPE
+1165 LFIANESSPE
-1175 FVGSIGNRTAVA
+1175 FVGNIGNRTAVA

-1221 LNAQGDNTV
+1221 LNVQGDNTI
-1230 VFAPSVEAGRVVA
+1230 VFAPSVEAGRVVS

>member
-33 VSVPTETAVESLK
+33 VSAPTETAVKSLK
-46 KLKKVLKAINGLS
+46 ELKKVLGAINKLS
-59 VNAKGLSEF
+59 VNVKGLSEL

-85 IPNALKKLS
+85 LPNALKKLS

-111 MKPLSQVMKD
+111 MRPLSQVMKD
-121 IAMGYAVLP
+121 IALGYAVLP

-163 IFNVLRTAVNA
+163 IFNVFRTAANA
-174 VSEWV
+174 VFEWV

-294 EADAL
+294 EAEAL

-391 FGFKM
+391 FGFEM
-396 PKVDYSDLSTSVSI
+396 PKVDYSDLSTTVNI
-410 TDNLSDGMEDVADGI
+410 TDNLSSGMEDVADGI

-452 GSGAGGGA
+452 GGGA

-535 VKLLMTSVTAAKT
+535 VKLLKTSATAAKT

-559 TGLTLAF
+559 TGLTMAF

-584 TAIGSALGIAGSL
+584 TAIGSALGLAGGL

-608 IGILAALTVVMS
+608 IGILAALTVVIA
-620 GITIGAKEKLDKQVA
+620 GIAIGAKEKLDKQVA

-641 GDNIISVD
+641 GDNTISVD
-649 TLADSF
+649 MLADSF

-675 YKEYSDNVDATRTEL
+675 YKEYSDNVDTTRTEL
-690 KNLIGDLQVISLDDP
+690 ENLIGDLQVISPDDP

-740 AGSMGLVVEAMG
+740 AGSMGEVVAAMG

-764 MVNGGVKSF
+764 MVNGGVESF

-781 ELKAQYDAGTISLDE
+781 ELNAQYKAGTISLDE
-796 FSQQSSVL
+796 FTQQSSAL
-804 YNKLQTLMGDGS
+804 YSKLQTLVGDGS

-831 STNWESQESITG
+831 SIDWESQEGITG
-843 FFEHITGAISE
+843 FFEHITE
-854 SRALAEQ
+854 SIGESKALAEQ

-866 NAMLDDL
+866 NAMLNDL
-873 MPFASTPEQVNAIAK
+873 MPFASTPDQVNAING
-888 LRAAANEVYYDRLEQ
+888 LRAAANEAYHDRLEQ
-903 IGKEVTGLGALIEE
+903 IGKEVTGLGAFIEE
-917 DIIKRY
+917 DIIRKFQEKITDAWLHPPEGETSVSWVKK
-923 QAVLN
+923 QANSFKEQFIQPFL
-928 AAWEESEDGWPVWR
+928 EQ
-942 VAALRS
+942 LR
-948 TAESF
+948 
-953 VKLFGKPILQQ
+953 
-964 LTELYGEDSYKLRD
+964 ELYGEDSYLLYD
-978 LEELVNGNIYSMF
+978 LEEILNSKFTTASIKAGADAKGGDFPAWFAEKYINPA
-991 SLSKIAVGAK
+991 LSRA
-1001 NREWDFSEWLYE
+1001 EQ
-1013 AYFKDAL
+1013 
-1020 ENTST
+1020 
-1025 RVEEWRNGDF
+1025 RVTEWRNGDF
-1035 IDALAAADEAGVIEF
+1035 IDALAAADEAGIIEF
-1050 NELFNEHYINPALSN
+1050 NELFNEHYINPALTN
-1065 ATERVQRWKRKDFRD
+1065 ATERVRRWKRKDFRD

-1114 ATEEFNKWF
+1114 ATEAFNKWF

-1129 VRYIMGVVAGA
+1129 LKYIMGKVWGEGGNVA
-1140 GYGSASLPGM
+1140 LPGM
-1150 NVPAYANGGFVPRGD
+1150 NIPAYANGGFVPRGD
-1165 LFLANESSPE
+1165 LFIANENSPE

>member
-1 MSVSI
+1 MSISI

-33 VSVPTETAVESLK
+33 VSVPTETAVKSLK
-46 KLKKVLKAINGLS
+46 KLKKVLEAVNGLS
-59 VNAKGLSEF
+59 VNVKGLSEL
-68 TNALKDMSE
+68 TNALKDMSG
-77 FDVSNLKK
+77 FDISNLKK
-85 IPNALKKLS
+85 LPNALKKLS

-121 IAMGYAVLP
+121 IAAGYAVLP

-163 IFNVLRTAVNA
+163 IFNVFRTAANA
-174 VSEWV
+174 VFEWV

-216 DPGAWMRYQG
+216 DPGSWMRYQG

-294 EADAL
+294 EAEAL

-345 RILKEQAAQAARA
+345 RILKEQATQAARA

-391 FGFKM
+391 FGFEM
-396 PKVDYSDLSTSVSI
+396 PKVDYSDLSTTVNI
-410 TDNLSDGMEDVADGI
+410 TDNLSSGMEDVADGI

-446 IIGSVS
+446 IVGSVS
-452 GSGAGGGA
+452 GGGA

-466 IDTSGGGLDW
+466 IDTSGGELDW

-490 VSERVAAIEEKI
+490 ISERVAAIEEKI

-535 VKLLMTSVTAAKT
+535 VKLLKTSATAAKT

-559 TGLTLAF
+559 TGLTMAF

-584 TAIGSALGIAGSL
+584 TAIGSALGLAGGL

-608 IGILAALTVVMS
+608 IGIVAALTVVIA
-620 GITIGAKEKLDKQVA
+620 GIAIGAKEKLDKQVA

-641 GDNIISVD
+641 GDNTISVD
-649 TLADSF
+649 MLADSF
-655 DKALANINGVNGAL
+655 DKALSNINGVNGAL

-690 KNLIGDLQVISLDDP
+690 ENLIGDLQVISPDDP

-764 MVNGGVKSF
+764 MVNGGVESF

-804 YNKLQTLMGDGS
+804 YNKLQTLVGDGS

-831 STNWESQESITG
+831 SINWESQESITG

-854 SRALAEQ
+854 SRTLAEQ

-873 MPFASTPEQVNAIAK
+873 MPFASTPDQVNAIAG
-888 LRAAANEVYYDRLEQ
+888 LRAAANTAYHDRLEQ
-903 IGKEVTGLGALIEE
+903 IGKEVTGLGAFIEE
-917 DIIKRY
+917 DIIQKFQEKITDAWLHPPKGETSVSWVKK
-923 QAVLN
+923 QAN
-928 AAWEESEDGWPVWR
+928 
-942 VAALRS
+942 
-948 TAESF
+948 SF
-953 VKLFGKPILQQ
+953 KEQFLKPFYEQ
-964 LTELYGEDSYKLRD
+964 LKELYGEDSYLLYD
-978 LEELVNGNIYSMF
+978 IEEILNSKFTTASIKAGADAKGGDFPAWFAEKYINPA
-991 SLSKIAVGAK
+991 LSRA
-1001 NREWDFSEWLYE
+1001 EQ
-1013 AYFKDAL
+1013 
-1020 ENTST
+1020 
-1025 RVEEWRNGDF
+1025 RVTEWRNGDF

-1050 NELFNEHYINPALSN
+1050 NDLFNEHYINPALTN
-1065 ATERVQRWKRKDFRD
+1065 ATERVRRWKRKDFRD

-1114 ATEEFNKWF
+1114 ATEAFNKWF

-1129 VRYIMGVVAGA
+1129 LKYIMGKVWGEGGNFA
-1140 GYGSASLPGM
+1140 LPGM

>member
-1 MSVSI
+1 MSVQI

-33 VSVPTETAVESLK
+33 VSVPTETAVNSLK
-46 KLKKVLKAINGLS
+46 KLKKVLEAINGLS
-59 VNAKGLSEF
+59 VNVKGLSEF

-77 FDVSNLKK
+77 FDISNLKK

-111 MKPLSQVMKD
+111 MRPLSQVMKD
-121 IAMGYAVLP
+121 IALGYAVLP

-163 IFNVLRTAVNA
+163 IFNVFRTAANA
-174 VSEWV
+174 VFEWV

-254 DISSFYNIDVE
+254 DISSFYNINVE
-265 NAMLKLQSG
+265 DAMLKLQSG

-294 EADAL
+294 EAEAL

-391 FGFKM
+391 FGFEM
-396 PKVDYSDLSTSVSI
+396 PKVDYSDLSTTVNI
-410 TDNLSDGMEDVADGI
+410 TDNLSSGMEDVADGI

-446 IIGSVS
+446 IVGSVS
-452 GSGAGGGA
+452 GGGA

-466 IDTSGGGLDW
+466 IDTAGGELDW

-535 VKLLMTSVTAAKT
+535 VKLLKTSATAAKT

-559 TGLTLAF
+559 TGLTMAF

-584 TAIGSALGIAGSL
+584 TAIGSALGLAGGL

-608 IGILAALTVVMS
+608 IGIVAALTVVIA
-620 GITIGAKEKLDKQVA
+620 GIAIGAKEKLDKQVA

-641 GDNIISVD
+641 GDNTISVD
-649 TLADSF
+649 MLADSF
-655 DKALANINGVNGAL
+655 DKALSNINGVNGAL

-690 KNLIGDLQVISLDDP
+690 KNLIGDLQVISPDDP

-725 RLELKEIGMNIKRSL
+725 RHELKEIGMNIKRSL
-740 AGSMGLVVEAMG
+740 AGSMGGVVEAMG

-764 MVNGGVKSF
+764 MVNGGVESF

-781 ELKAQYDAGTISLDE
+781 ELNAQYKAGTISLDE
-796 FSQQSSVL
+796 FSQQSSAL
-804 YNKLQTLMGDGS
+804 YNKLQTLVGDGS

-831 STNWESQESITG
+831 SINWESQESITG
-843 FFEHITGAISE
+843 FFEHIAESISE
-854 SRALAEQ
+854 SRTLAEQ

-873 MPFASTPEQVNAIAK
+873 MPFASTPEQVNAIAG
-888 LRAAANEVYYDRLEQ
+888 LRAAANVAYHDRLEQ

-917 DIIKRY
+917 DIIERY

-928 AAWEESEDGWPVWR
+928 AAWEESEGGWPVWR
-942 VAALRS
+942 IDALRS
-948 TAESF
+948 AAESF
-953 VKLFGKPILQQ
+953 VEQYGKPILQQ
-964 LTELYGEDSYKLRD
+964 LTELYGEDSDKLHD

-991 SLSKIAVGAK
+991 SLSEIAIGVK
-1001 NREWDFSEWLYE
+1001 KHEWNFSEWLYE

-1035 IDALAAADEAGVIEF
+1035 IDALAAADEAGAIEF
-1050 NELFNEHYINPALSN
+1050 NELFNEQYINPALTN

-1080 EIASVD
+1080 EIASID
-1086 EFVAGDA
+1086 ESVAGDA
-1093 RAAGTAI
+1093 RAAGTTI
-1100 GEEVANGLSSGLET
+1100 GTEVANGLASGLET
-1114 ATEEFNKWF
+1114 ATEAFNKWF

-1165 LFLANESSPE
+1165 LFIANESSPE

>member
-6 DELVIGIDSDAS
+6 DELIIGIDSDAS

-33 VSVPTETAVESLK
+33 VSAPTETAVKSLK
-46 KLKKVLKAINGLS
+46 KLKKVLEAINGLS
-59 VNAKGLSEF
+59 VNVKGLSEL
-68 TNALKDMSE
+68 TNALKEMSG
-77 FDVSNLKK
+77 FDISNLKK
-85 IPNALKKLS
+85 LPNALKKLS

-111 MKPLSQVMKD
+111 MRPLSQVMKD
-121 IAMGYAVLP
+121 IAAGYAALP

-135 YVNAAKSAQSATQ
+135 YVNAANSAQSATQ

-163 IFNVLRTAVNA
+163 IFNVFRTAANA
-174 VSEWV
+174 VFEWV

-191 FSVAMGKYAES
+191 FSVAMGRYAES

-254 DISSFYNIDVE
+254 DISSFYNIDVQD
-265 NAMLKLQSG
+265 AMLKLQSG

-294 EADAL
+294 EAEAL

-365 ALNAILPYA
+365 ALNAVLPYA
-374 IAVMHV
+374 IALMHV

-391 FGFKM
+391 FGFEM
-396 PKVDYSDLSTSVSI
+396 PEVDYSDLSTSVNI
-410 TDNLSDGMEDVADGI
+410 TDNLSSGMEDVADGI

-446 IIGSVS
+446 IVGSVS
-452 GSGAGGGA
+452 GGGA
-460 GGGGAN
+460 GGGGAS
-466 IDTSGGGLDW
+466 IDTSGGGFDW

-535 VKLLMTSVTAAKT
+535 VKLLKTSATAAKT

-559 TGLTLAF
+559 TGLTMAF
-566 SGAKKIGAGEA
+566 SGARKIGAGEA
-577 ELKDYIE
+577 ELKDYIK
-584 TAIGSALGIAGSL
+584 TAIGSALGIAGGL

-608 IGILAALTVVMS
+608 IGILAALTVVIA
-620 GITIGAKEKLDKQVA
+620 GIAIGAKEKLDKQVA

-641 GDNIISVD
+641 GDNTISVD
-649 TLADSF
+649 MLADSF
-655 DKALANINGVNGAL
+655 DKALSNINGVNGAL

-690 KNLIGDLQVISLDDP
+690 ENLIGDLQVISPDDP

-740 AGSMGLVVEAMG
+740 AGSMGEVVAAMG

-764 MVNGGVKSF
+764 MVNGGVESF
-773 EDITQQIK
+773 DDITQQIK
-781 ELKAQYDAGTISLDE
+781 ELNAQYKAGTISLDE
-796 FSQQSSVL
+796 FSQQSSAL
-804 YNKLQTLMGDGS
+804 YSKLQTLVGDGS

-831 STNWESQESITG
+831 SIDWESQEGITG
-843 FFEHITGAISE
+843 FFEHITE
-854 SRALAEQ
+854 SIGESKALAEQ

-866 NAMLDDL
+866 NAMLNDL
-873 MPFASTPEQVNAIAK
+873 MPFASTPEQVEAIAK
-888 LRAAANEVYYDRLEQ
+888 LRAAANTAYHDRLTQ
-903 IGKEVTGLGALIEE
+903 IGKEVTGLGAFIEN
-917 DIIKRY
+917 DIIERY
-923 QAVLN
+923 QTILNTAWAESAGKSPKARIDAVRN
-928 AAWEESEDGWPVWR
+928 AAK
-942 VAALRS
+942 
-948 TAESF
+948 SF
-953 VKLFGKPILQQ
+953 VEQFGDSILQQ
-964 LTELYGEDSYKLRD
+964 LTELYGEDSYKLHYF
-978 LEELVNGNIYSMF
+978 EELIGGKISSMF
-991 SLSKIAVGAK
+991 SVGTVTAGLK
-1001 NREWDFSEWLYE
+1001 NHGGDFSEWLYE
-1013 AYFKDAL
+1013 TYFKDAL
-1020 ENTST
+1020 KNTSI

-1035 IDALAAADEAGVIEF
+1035 IDALAAADEAGAIEF
-1050 NELFNEHYINPALSN
+1050 NELFNEHYINPALTN

-1080 EIASVD
+1080 EIASID

-1093 RAAGTAI
+1093 RAAGTTI
-1100 GEEVANGLSSGLET
+1100 GTEVANGLSTGLET
-1114 ATEEFNKWF
+1114 ATEAFNKWF

-1129 VRYIMGVVAGA
+1129 VRYIMGVLVGA
-1140 GYGSASLPGM
+1140 GGGSASLPGM
-1150 NVPAYANGGFVPRGD
+1150 NIPAYANGGFVPRGD
-1165 LFLANESSPE
+1165 LFIANESSPE
-1175 FVGSIGNRTAVA
+1175 FVGSFGNRTAVA

>member
-33 VSVPTETAVESLK
+33 VSVPTETAVKSLK
-46 KLKKVLKAINGLS
+46 KLKKVLEAINGLS
-59 VNAKGLSEF
+59 VNVKGLSEL
-68 TNALKDMSE
+68 TNALKDMSG
-77 FDVSNLKK
+77 FDISNLKK
-85 IPNALKKLS
+85 LPNALKKLS

-106 ALADA
+106 ALAAA

-121 IAMGYAVLP
+121 IAAGYAVLP

-135 YVNAAKSAQSATQ
+135 YVNAANSAQSATQ

-163 IFNVLRTAVNA
+163 IFNVFRTAANA
-174 VSEWV
+174 VFEWV

-216 DPGAWMRYQG
+216 DPGSWMRYQG

-294 EADAL
+294 EAEAL

-345 RILKEQAAQAARA
+345 RILKEQATQAARA

-391 FGFKM
+391 FGFEM
-396 PKVDYSDLSTSVSI
+396 PKVDYSDLSTSVTI

-446 IIGSVS
+446 IVGSVS
-452 GSGAGGGA
+452 GGGA

-490 VSERVAAIEEKI
+490 VSERVAQIEEKI

-535 VKLLMTSVTAAKT
+535 AKLLKTSATAAKT

-559 TGLTLAF
+559 TGLTMAF
-566 SGAKKIGAGEA
+566 HGAKKIGAGEA

-584 TAIGSALGIAGSL
+584 TAIGSALGLAGGL

-608 IGILAALTVVMS
+608 IGILAALTVVIA
-620 GITIGAKEKLDKQVA
+620 GIAIGAKEKLDKQVA

-641 GDNIISVD
+641 GDNTISVD
-649 TLADSF
+649 MLADSF

-675 YKEYSDNVDATRTEL
+675 YKEYSDNVDTTRTEL
-690 KNLIGDLQVISLDDP
+690 ENLIGDLQVISPDDP

-764 MVNGGVKSF
+764 MVNGGVESF

-796 FSQQSSVL
+796 FSQQSSAL
-804 YNKLQTLMGDGS
+804 YSKLQTLVGDGS

-831 STNWESQESITG
+831 GINWESQESITG

-854 SRALAEQ
+854 SRTLAEQ

-873 MPFASTPEQVNAIAK
+873 MPFASTPEQVNAIAG
-888 LRAAANEVYYDRLEQ
+888 LRAAANEAYHDRLEQ
-903 IGKEVTGLGALIEE
+903 IGKEVTGLGAFIEE
-917 DIIKRY
+917 DIIRKFQEKITDAWLHPPKGETSVSWVKK
-923 QAVLN
+923 QAN
-928 AAWEESEDGWPVWR
+928 
-942 VAALRS
+942 
-948 TAESF
+948 SF
-953 VKLFGKPILQQ
+953 KEQFIKPFYEQ
-964 LTELYGEDSYKLRD
+964 LKELYGEDSYLLYD
-978 LEELVNGNIYSMF
+978 LEEILNSKFTTASIKAGADAKGGDFPAWFAEKYINPA
-991 SLSKIAVGAK
+991 LSRA
-1001 NREWDFSEWLYE
+1001 EQ
-1013 AYFKDAL
+1013 
-1020 ENTST
+1020 
-1025 RVEEWRNGDF
+1025 RVTEWRNGDF

-1050 NELFNEHYINPALSN
+1050 NDLFNEHYINPALTN
-1065 ATERVQRWKRKDFRD
+1065 ATERVRRWKRKDFRD

-1114 ATEEFNKWF
+1114 ATEAFNKWF

-1129 VRYIMGVVAGA
+1129 LKYIMGKVWGEGGNFA
-1140 GYGSASLPGM
+1140 LPGM

>member
-6 DELVIGIDSDAS
+6 DELIIGIDSDAS
-18 KALQGLKSMVDTLNQ
+18 KALQGLKSMTDTLNQ
-33 VSVPTETAVESLK
+33 VSAPTETAVKSLR
-46 KLKKVLKAINGLS
+46 KLKKVLEAINGLS
-59 VNAKGLSEF
+59 VNVKGLSEL
-68 TNALKDMSE
+68 TNALKEMSE
-77 FDVSNLKK
+77 FDISNLKK
-85 IPNALKKLS
+85 LPNALKKLS

-121 IAMGYAVLP
+121 IAAGYAALP

-135 YVNAAKSAQSATQ
+135 YVNAANSAQSATQ

-163 IFNVLRTAVNA
+163 IFNVFRTAVNA

-254 DISSFYNIDVE
+254 DISSFYNIDIE
-265 NAMLKLQSG
+265 AAMLKLQSG

-294 EADAL
+294 EAEAL

-336 TLDAPSNQL
+336 TLESPSNQL

-391 FGFKM
+391 FGFEM
-396 PKVDYSDLSTSVSI
+396 PKVDYSDLSTSVNI
-410 TDNLSDGMEDVADGI
+410 TDNLSSGMEDVADGI

-446 IIGSVS
+446 IVGSVS
-452 GSGAGGGA
+452 GGGVGGGA

-466 IDTSGGGLDW
+466 IDTSGGGFDW

-535 VKLLMTSVTAAKT
+535 IKLLKTSATAAKT

-566 SGAKKIGAGEA
+566 EGARKIGAGEA
-577 ELKDYIE
+577 ELKDYIK
-584 TAIGSALGIAGSL
+584 TAIGAALGIAGGL

-608 IGILAALTVVMS
+608 IGILAALTVVIAGLS
-620 GITIGAKEKLDKQVA
+620 IGAKEKLDKQVA

-641 GDNIISVD
+641 GDNTISVD
-649 TLADSF
+649 MLADSF
-655 DKALANINGVNGAL
+655 DKALSNINGVNGAL

-675 YKEYSDNVDATRTEL
+675 YKEYSDNVDTTRTEL
-690 KNLIGDLQVISLDDP
+690 ENLIGDLQVISPDDP

-740 AGSMGLVVEAMG
+740 AGSMGEVVAAMG

-764 MVNGGVKSF
+764 MVNGGVESF

-781 ELKAQYDAGTISLDE
+781 ELSVQYKAGTISLDE
-796 FSQQSSVL
+796 FSQQSSAL
-804 YNKLQTLMGDGS
+804 YSKLQTLVGDGS

-831 STNWESQESITG
+831 GINWENQEEITG
-843 FFEHITGAISE
+843 FFEHITESIGE

-873 MPFASTPEQVNAIAK
+873 MPFASTPAQVNAIAG
-888 LRAAANEVYYDRLEQ
+888 LRAAANEAYRDRLTQ
-903 IGKEVTGLGALIEE
+903 IGNEITGLGAFIENDIVTQYQELIVETWNATGG
-917 DIIKRY
+917 DASTKLA
-923 QAVLN
+923 AVKKK
-928 AAWEESEDGWPVWR
+928 AKSFKEQFGEPFR
-942 VAALRS
+942 
-948 TAESF
+948 AE
-953 VKLFGKPILQQ
+953 L
-964 LTELYGEDSYKLRD
+964 ENLYGKDSSKLVWYDLLFEFDFKKSKTFSRMDAFGYSRD
-978 LEELVNGNIYSMF
+978 EFLKWFDDEYITPV
-991 SLSKIAVGAK
+991 LS
-1001 NREWDFSEWLYE
+1001 R
-1013 AYFKDAL
+1013 
-1020 ENTST
+1020 TSQSI
-1025 RVEEWRNGDF
+1025 EEWRNGDF
-1035 IDALAAADEAGVIEF
+1035 IDALAAADEAGAIEF
-1050 NELFNEHYINPALSN
+1050 NNLFKEHYINPALTN

-1080 EIASVD
+1080 EIASID
-1086 EFVAGDA
+1086 EFVGDDA
-1093 RAAGTAI
+1093 RAAGTTI
-1100 GEEVANGLSSGLET
+1100 GTEVANGLSSGLET
-1114 ATEEFNKWF
+1114 ATEAFNKWF

-1129 VRYIMGVVAGA
+1129 VRYIMGVLVGA
-1140 GYGSASLPGM
+1140 GGGSASLPGM
-1150 NVPAYANGGFVPRGD
+1150 NIPAYANGGFVPRGD
-1165 LFLANESSPE
+1165 LFIANESSPE
-1175 FVGSIGNRTAVA
+1175 FVGNIGNRTAVA

-1221 LNAQGDNTV
+1221 LNVQGDNTI

>member
-33 VSVPTETAVESLK
+33 VSTPTETAVKSLK
-46 KLKKVLKAINGLS
+46 KLKKVLEAINGLS
-59 VNAKGLSEF
+59 VNVKGLSEL
-68 TNALKDMSE
+68 TNALKDMSG
-77 FDVSNLKK
+77 FDISNLKK
-85 IPNALKKLS
+85 LPNALKKLS

-111 MKPLSQVMKD
+111 MRPLSQVMKD
-121 IAMGYAVLP
+121 IAAGYAVLP

-163 IFNVLRTAVNA
+163 IFNVFRTAANA
-174 VSEWV
+174 VFEWV

-294 EADAL
+294 EAEAL

-336 TLDAPSNQL
+336 TLNAPSNQL

-391 FGFKM
+391 FGFEM
-396 PKVDYSDLSTSVSI
+396 PKVDYSDLSTSVTI
-410 TDNLSDGMEDVADGI
+410 TDNLSSGMEDVADGI

-446 IIGSVS
+446 IIGSVT
-452 GSGAGGGA
+452 GGGA

-490 VSERVAAIEEKI
+490 ISERVAQIEEKI
-502 KGAIPTIKFFG
+502 KGAIPTIKFFR

-535 VKLLMTSVTAAKT
+535 VKLLKTSATAAKT

-584 TAIGSALGIAGSL
+584 TAIGSALGLAGGL
-597 LIFGTGPVGWT
+597 LVFGTGPVGWT
-608 IGILAALTVVMS
+608 IGILAALTVVIA
-620 GITIGAKEKLDKQVA
+620 GIAIGAKEKLDKQVA

-641 GDNIISVD
+641 GDNTISVD
-649 TLADSF
+649 MLADSF
-655 DKALANINGVNGAL
+655 DEALANINGVNGAL

-675 YKEYSDNVDATRTEL
+675 YKEYSDNVDTTRTEL
-690 KNLIGDLQVISLDDP
+690 ENLIGDLQVISPDDP
-705 EVSTLVDNII
+705 EVSTYVDNII
-715 AKFNE
+715 AKFDE

-764 MVNGGVKSF
+764 MVNGGVESF

-796 FSQQSSVL
+796 FTQQSSVL
-804 YNKLQTLMGDGS
+804 YNKLQTLVGDGS
-816 GKILNPLSSAEALYG
+816 GKILNPLSSAEAMYG
-831 STNWESQESITG
+831 TINWESQESITG

-854 SRALAEQ
+854 SKTLAEQ
-861 ELKDY
+861 ELLDY
-866 NAMLDDL
+866 NAMLNSL
-873 MPFASTPEQVNAIAK
+873 LPFASTPEQVNAIKK
-888 LRAAANEVYYDRLEQ
+888 LRAAASLAYDDRLGQ
-903 IGKEVTGLGALIEE
+903 IGEEVTGLGALIEQ
-917 DIIKRY
+917 DIIERY
-923 QAVLN
+923 QTVLN
-928 AAWEESEDGWPVWR
+928 TAWTESEGKSPKARIDAVR
-942 VAALRS
+942 NAAR
-948 TAESF
+948 SF
-953 VKLFGKPILQQ
+953 VEQFGDPILQQ
-964 LTELYGEDSYKLRD
+964 LTELYGEDSYKLHYF
-978 LEELVNGNIYSMF
+978 EELISGNITSMF
-991 SLSKIAVGAK
+991 SVGTVTAGLDK
-1001 NREWDFSEWLYE
+1001 YKGDFSAWLYE
-1013 AYFKDAL
+1013 TYFMDAL
-1020 ENTST
+1020 ENTSR

-1035 IDALAAADEAGVIEF
+1035 IDALAAADEAGAIEF
-1050 NELFNEHYINPALSN
+1050 NELFNEHYINPALTN

-1080 EIASVD
+1080 EIANID

-1093 RAAGTAI
+1093 RAAGTTI
-1100 GEEVANGLSSGLET
+1100 GTEVANGLSSGLET
-1114 ATEEFNKWF
+1114 ATEAFNKWF

-1129 VRYIMGVVAGA
+1129 LKYIMGKVWGEGGNVA
-1140 GYGSASLPGM
+1140 LPGM

-1165 LFLANESSPE
+1165 LFIANESSPE

>member
-6 DELVIGIDSDAS
+6 DELIIGVDSDAS

-33 VSVPTETAVESLK
+33 VSAPTETAVKSLK
-46 KLKKVLKAINGLS
+46 KLKKVLEAINGLN
-59 VNAKGLSEF
+59 VNVKGLSEL
-68 TNALKDMSE
+68 TNALKEMSG
-77 FDVSNLKK
+77 FDISNLKK
-85 IPNALKKLS
+85 LPNALKKLS

-121 IAMGYAVLP
+121 IAAGYAVLP

-135 YVNAAKSAQSATQ
+135 YVNAANSAQSATQ

-163 IFNVLRTAVNA
+163 IFNVFRTAVNA

-191 FSVAMGKYAES
+191 FSVAMGRYAES

-216 DPGAWMRYQG
+216 DPGSWMRYQG

-254 DISSFYNIDVE
+254 DISSFYNIDVQD
-265 NAMLKLQSG
+265 AMLKLQSG

-294 EADAL
+294 EAEAL

-391 FGFKM
+391 FGFEM
-396 PKVDYSDLSTSVSI
+396 PKVDYSDLSTSVNI
-410 TDNLSDGMEDVADGI
+410 TDNLSSGMEDVADGI

-446 IIGSVS
+446 IVGSVT
-452 GSGAGGGA
+452 GGGA

-466 IDTSGGGLDW
+466 IDTSGGGFDW

-528 ISKFKEF
+528 IGKFKEF
-535 VKLLMTSVTAAKT
+535 VKLLKTSATAAKT

-559 TGLTLAF
+559 TGLTMAF
-566 SGAKKIGAGEA
+566 EGARKIGAGEA
-577 ELKDYIE
+577 ELKDYIK

-608 IGILAALTVVMS
+608 IGILAALSVVIA
-620 GITIGAKEKLDKQVA
+620 GIAIGAKEKLDKQVA

-641 GDNIISVD
+641 GDNTISVD
-649 TLADSF
+649 MLADSF
-655 DKALANINGVNGAL
+655 DKALSNINGVNGAL

-690 KNLIGDLQVISLDDP
+690 ENLIGDLQVISPDDP

-740 AGSMGLVVEAMG
+740 AGSMGEVVAAMG

-764 MVNGGVKSF
+764 MVNGGVESF

-781 ELKAQYDAGTISLDE
+781 ELNAQYKAGTISLDE
-796 FSQQSSVL
+796 FSQQSAAL
-804 YNKLQTLMGDGS
+804 YSKLQTLVGDGS

-831 STNWESQESITG
+831 SIDWESQEGITG
-843 FFEHITGAISE
+843 FFEHITESISE
-854 SRALAEQ
+854 SRTLAEQ

-866 NAMLDDL
+866 NAMLNDL
-873 MPFASTPEQVNAIAK
+873 MPFASTPEQVNAIK
-888 LRAAANEVYYDRLEQ
+888 GLRAAANEAYHDRLTQ
-903 IGKEVTGLGALIEE
+903 IGKEVTGLGSLIEN
-917 DIIKRY
+917 DIIERY
-923 QAVLN
+923 QTILNTAWAESAGKSPKARIDAVRN
-928 AAWEESEDGWPVWR
+928 AAK
-942 VAALRS
+942 
-948 TAESF
+948 SF
-953 VKLFGKPILQQ
+953 VEQFGDSILQQ
-964 LTELYGEDSYKLRD
+964 LTELYGEDSYKLHYF
-978 LEELVNGNIYSMF
+978 EELIGGKISSMF
-991 SLSKIAVGAK
+991 SVGTVTAGLK
-1001 NREWDFSEWLYE
+1001 NHGGDFSEWLYE
-1013 AYFKDAL
+1013 TYFRDAL
-1020 ENTST
+1020 RNTST

-1035 IDALAAADEAGVIEF
+1035 IDALAAADEAGAIEF
-1050 NELFNEHYINPALSN
+1050 NELFNEHYINPALTN

-1080 EIASVD
+1080 EIASID

-1093 RAAGTAI
+1093 RAAGTTI
-1100 GEEVANGLSSGLET
+1100 GTEVANGLSNGLET
-1114 ATEEFNKWF
+1114 ATEAFNKWF

-1129 VRYIMGVVAGA
+1129 VRYIMGVLVGA
-1140 GYGSASLPGM
+1140 GGGSASLPGM
-1150 NVPAYANGGFVPRGD
+1150 NIPAYANGGFVPRGD
-1165 LFLANESSPE
+1165 LFIANESSPE
-1175 FVGSIGNRTAVA
+1175 FVGNIGNRTAVA

>member
-1 MSVSI
+1 MSLSI

-33 VSVPTETAVESLK
+33 VSAPTETAVKSLK
-46 KLKKVLKAINGLS
+46 KLNKVLEAINGLS
-59 VNAKGLSEF
+59 VNVKGLSEL
-68 TNALKDMSE
+68 TNALKDMSG
-77 FDVSNLKK
+77 FDISNLKK
-85 IPNALKKLS
+85 LPNALKKLS

-121 IAMGYAVLP
+121 IALGYAVLP

-163 IFNVLRTAVNA
+163 IFNVFRTAANA
-174 VSEWV
+174 VFEWV
-179 DAANTYIEDMNL
+179 NAANTYIEDMNL

-216 DPGAWMRYQG
+216 DPGSWMRYQG

-294 EADAL
+294 EAEAL

-345 RILKEQAAQAARA
+345 RILKEQATQAARA

-391 FGFKM
+391 FGFEM
-396 PKVDYSDLSTSVSI
+396 PKVDYSDLSTTVNI
-410 TDNLSDGMEDVADGI
+410 TDNLSSGMEDVADGI

-452 GSGAGGGA
+452 GGGA

-535 VKLLMTSVTAAKT
+535 VKLLKTSATAAKT

-584 TAIGSALGIAGSL
+584 TAIGSALGLAGGL

-608 IGILAALTVVMS
+608 IGILAALTVVIA
-620 GITIGAKEKLDKQVA
+620 GIAIGAKEKLDKQVA

-641 GDNIISVD
+641 GDNTISVD
-649 TLADSF
+649 MLADSF
-655 DKALANINGVNGAL
+655 DEALANINGVNGAL

-690 KNLIGDLQVISLDDP
+690 ENLIGDLQVISPDDP

-740 AGSMGLVVEAMG
+740 AGSMGEVVAAMG

-764 MVNGGVKSF
+764 MVNGGVESF
-773 EDITQQIK
+773 DDITQQIK
-781 ELKAQYDAGTISLDE
+781 ELNAQYKAGTISLDE
-796 FSQQSSVL
+796 FSQQSSAL
-804 YNKLQTLMGDGS
+804 YNKLQTLVGDGS

-831 STNWESQESITG
+831 NINWENKDEITG

-854 SRALAEQ
+854 SRTLAEQ
-861 ELKDY
+861 ELLDY
-866 NAMLDDL
+866 NAMLNSL
-873 MPFASTPEQVNAIAK
+873 LPFASTPEQVNAIAK
-888 LRAAANEVYYDRLEQ
+888 LRAAANTNHHNRLTQ
-903 IGKEVTGLGALIEE
+903 IGEEVTGLGALIEQ
-917 DIIKRY
+917 DIIERY
-923 QAVLN
+923 QTILN
-928 AAWEESEDGWPVWR
+928 TAWEESAGKSPKARIDAVR
-942 VAALRS
+942 NAAK
-948 TAESF
+948 SF
-953 VKLFGKPILQQ
+953 VEQFGDPILQQ
-964 LTELYGEDSYKLRD
+964 LTELYGEDSYKLHYF
-978 LEELVNGNIYSMF
+978 EELIGGNISSMF
-991 SLSKIAVGAK
+991 SVGTVTAGLK
-1001 NREWDFSEWLYE
+1001 NHGGDFSAWLYE
-1013 AYFKDAL
+1013 TYFKDAL
-1020 ENTST
+1020 EATST

-1050 NELFNEHYINPALSN
+1050 NDLFNEHYINPALTN
-1065 ATERVQRWKRKDFRD
+1065 ATERVRRWKRKDFRD

-1114 ATEEFNKWF
+1114 ATEAFNKWF

>member
-6 DELVIGIDSDAS
+6 DELIIGIDSDAS

-33 VSVPTETAVESLK
+33 VSAPTETAVKSLK
-46 KLKKVLKAINGLS
+46 KLKKVLEAINGLS
-59 VNAKGLSEF
+59 VNVKGLSEL
-68 TNALKDMSE
+68 TNALKEMSG
-77 FDVSNLKK
+77 FDISNLKK
-85 IPNALKKLS
+85 LPNALKKLS

-121 IAMGYAVLP
+121 IAAGYAALP

-135 YVNAAKSAQSATQ
+135 YVNAANSAQSATQ

-163 IFNVLRTAVNA
+163 IFNVFRTAVNA

-191 FSVAMGKYAES
+191 FSVAMGRYAES

-254 DISSFYNIDVE
+254 DISSFYNIDVQD
-265 NAMLKLQSG
+265 AMLKLQSG

-294 EADAL
+294 EAEAL
-299 SLGIEK
+299 SLGIQK

-391 FGFKM
+391 FGFEM
-396 PKVDYSDLSTSVSI
+396 PKVDYSDLSTSVNI
-410 TDNLSDGMEDVADGI
+410 TDNLSSGMEDVADGI

-446 IIGSVS
+446 IVGSVS
-452 GSGAGGGA
+452 GGGA

-466 IDTSGGGLDW
+466 IDTSGGGFDW

-535 VKLLMTSVTAAKT
+535 VKLLKTSATAAKT

-559 TGLTLAF
+559 TGLTMAF
-566 SGAKKIGAGEA
+566 DSARKIGAGEA
-577 ELKDYIE
+577 ELKDYIK
-584 TAIGSALGIAGSL
+584 TAIGSALGIAGGL

-608 IGILAALTVVMS
+608 IGILAALTVVIA
-620 GITIGAKEKLDKQVA
+620 GIAIGAKEKLDKQVA

-641 GDNIISVD
+641 GDNTISVD
-649 TLADSF
+649 MLADSF
-655 DKALANINGVNGAL
+655 DEALANINGVNGAL

-675 YKEYSDNVDATRTEL
+675 YKEYSDNVDTTRTEL
-690 KNLIGDLQVISLDDP
+690 ENLIGDLQVISPDDP
-705 EVSTLVDNII
+705 EVATLVDNII

-740 AGSMGLVVEAMG
+740 AGSMGEVVAAMG

-764 MVNGGVKSF
+764 MVSGGVESF

-781 ELKAQYDAGTISLDE
+781 ELSVQYKAGTISLDE
-796 FSQQSSVL
+796 FSQQSSAL
-804 YNKLQTLMGDGS
+804 YSKLQTLVGDGS

-831 STNWESQESITG
+831 SIDWESQEGITG
-843 FFEHITGAISE
+843 FFEHITE
-854 SRALAEQ
+854 SIGESKALAEQ

-866 NAMLDDL
+866 NAMLNDL
-873 MPFASTPEQVNAIAK
+873 MPFASTPEQVNAIAG
-888 LRAAANEVYYDRLEQ
+888 LRAAANEAYHDRLTQ
-903 IGKEVTGLGALIEE
+903 IGKEVTGLGAFIEK
-917 DIIKRY
+917 DIIQKFQEKITDAWLHPPEGETSVSWVKK
-923 QAVLN
+923 QANSFKEQFIKPFL
-928 AAWEESEDGWPVWR
+928 EQ
-942 VAALRS
+942 LR
-948 TAESF
+948 
-953 VKLFGKPILQQ
+953 
-964 LTELYGEDSYKLRD
+964 ELYGEDSYLLYD
-978 LEELVNGNIYSMF
+978 LEEILN
-991 SLSKIAVGAK
+991 SKFTTASIKADAAQKGG
-1001 NREWDFSEWLYE
+1001 DFPAWFAETYINP
-1013 AYFKDAL
+1013 AL
-1020 ENTST
+1020 T
-1025 RVEEWRNGDF
+1025 RAEQRVTEWRNGDF
-1035 IDALAAADEAGVIEF
+1035 IDALAAADEAGAIEF
-1050 NELFNEHYINPALSN
+1050 NELFNEHYINPALTN
-1065 ATERVQRWKRKDFRD
+1065 ATERVQRWKRKDFHD
-1080 EIASVD
+1080 EIASID

-1093 RAAGTAI
+1093 RAAGTTI
-1100 GEEVANGLSSGLET
+1100 GTEVANGLSSGLET
-1114 ATEEFNKWF
+1114 ATEAFNKWF

-1129 VRYIMGVVAGA
+1129 VRYIMGVLVGA
-1140 GYGSASLPGM
+1140 GGGSASLPGM
-1150 NVPAYANGGFVPRGD
+1150 NIPAYASGGFVPKGD
-1165 LFLANESSPE
+1165 LFLANENAPE
-1175 FVGSIGNRTAVA
+1175 FVGNIGNRTAVA

-1221 LNAQGDNTV
+1221 LNVQGDNTI
-1230 VFAPSVEAGRVVA
+1230 VFAPSVEAGRVVS

-1248 YEQTKGY
+1248 YEQSKGY

>member
-33 VSVPTETAVESLK
+33 VSTPTETAVKSLK
-46 KLKKVLKAINGLS
+46 KLKKVLEAINGLS
-59 VNAKGLSEF
+59 VNVKGLSEL
-68 TNALKDMSE
+68 TNALKEMSE
-77 FDVSNLKK
+77 FDISNLKK
-85 IPNALKKLS
+85 LPNALKKLS

-111 MKPLSQVMKD
+111 MRPLSQVMKD
-121 IAMGYAVLP
+121 IAAGYAVLP

-135 YVNAAKSAQSATQ
+135 YVKAANSAQSATQ

-163 IFNVLRTAVNA
+163 IFNVFRTAANA
-174 VSEWV
+174 VFEWV

-207 QEVANVMGI
+207 QEVATVMGI

-265 NAMLKLQSG
+265 AAMLKLQSG

-294 EADAL
+294 EAEAL
-299 SLGIEK
+299 SLGIQK

-345 RILKEQAAQAARA
+345 RILKEQATQAARA

-391 FGFKM
+391 FGFEM
-396 PKVDYSDLSTSVSI
+396 PEVDYSDLSTSVNI
-410 TDNLSDGMEDVADGI
+410 TDNLSSGMEDVADGI

-452 GSGAGGGA
+452 GGGA

-490 VSERVAAIEEKI
+490 VSERVAQIEEKI

-535 VKLLMTSVTAAKT
+535 VKLLKTSATAAKT

-559 TGLTLAF
+559 TGLTMAF
-566 SGAKKIGAGEA
+566 HGAKKIGAGEA

-584 TAIGSALGIAGSL
+584 TAIGSALGLAGGL

-608 IGILAALTVVMS
+608 IGILAALTVVIA
-620 GITIGAKEKLDKQVA
+620 GIAIGAKEKLDKQVA

-641 GDNIISVD
+641 GDNTISVD
-649 TLADSF
+649 MLADSF
-655 DKALANINGVNGAL
+655 DKALSNINGVNGAL

-675 YKEYSDNVDATRTEL
+675 YKEYSDNVGTTRTEL
-690 KNLIGDLQVISLDDP
+690 ENLIGDLQVISPDDP
-705 EVSTLVDNII
+705 EVATLVDNII

-740 AGSMGLVVEAMG
+740 AGSMGGVVAAMG

-764 MVNGGVKSF
+764 MVNGGVESF

-796 FSQQSSVL
+796 FSQQSSAL
-804 YNKLQTLMGDGS
+804 YSKLQTLVGDGS

-831 STNWESQESITG
+831 SIDWESQEGITG
-843 FFEHITGAISE
+843 FFEHITESISE
-854 SRALAEQ
+854 SRTLAEQ

-873 MPFASTPEQVNAIAK
+873 MPFASTPEQVNAIAG
-888 LRAAANEVYYDRLEQ
+888 LRAAANEAYHNRLTQ
-903 IGKEVTGLGALIEE
+903 IGKEITGLGSLIEQ
-917 DIIKRY
+917 DIIERY
-923 QAVLN
+923 QTILNTAWAESAGKSPKARIDAVRN
-928 AAWEESEDGWPVWR
+928 AAR
-942 VAALRS
+942 
-948 TAESF
+948 SF
-953 VKLFGKPILQQ
+953 VEQFGDPILQQ
-964 LTELYGEDSYKLRD
+964 LTELYGEDSYKLHYF
-978 LEELVNGNIYSMF
+978 EELIGGKISSMF
-991 SLSKIAVGAK
+991 SVGTVTAGLDK
-1001 NREWDFSEWLYE
+1001 HGGDFSEWLYE
-1013 AYFKDAL
+1013 TYFMDAL
-1020 ENTST
+1020 ENTSR

-1035 IDALAAADEAGVIEF
+1035 IDALAAADEARAIEF
-1050 NELFNEHYINPALSN
+1050 NELFNEHYINPALTN
-1065 ATERVQRWKRKDFRD
+1065 ATERVRRWKRKDFRD

-1114 ATEEFNKWF
+1114 ATEAFNKWF

-1165 LFLANESSPE
+1165 LFIANESSPE

>member
-1 MSVSI
+1 MSISI
-6 DELVIGIDSDAS
+6 DELVIGVDSDAS

-33 VSVPTETAVESLK
+33 VSAPTETAVKSLK
-46 KLKKVLKAINGLS
+46 KLKKVLEAINGLS
-59 VNAKGLSEF
+59 VNVKGLSEL
-68 TNALKDMSE
+68 TNALKDMSG
-77 FDVSNLKK
+77 FDISNLKK
-85 IPNALKKLS
+85 LPNALKKLS

-121 IAMGYAVLP
+121 IAAGYAVLP

-135 YVNAAKSAQSATQ
+135 YVNAANSAQSATQ

-163 IFNVLRTAVNA
+163 IFNVFRTASNA
-174 VSEWV
+174 VFEWV

-216 DPGAWMRYQG
+216 DPGSWMRYQG

-294 EADAL
+294 EAEAL

-345 RILKEQAAQAARA
+345 RILKEQATQAARA

-391 FGFKM
+391 FGFEM
-396 PKVDYSDLSTSVSI
+396 PEVDYSDLSTTVNI
-410 TDNLSDGMEDVADGI
+410 TDNLSSGMEDVADGI

-446 IIGSVS
+446 IVGSVT
-452 GSGAGGGA
+452 GGGA
-460 GGGGAN
+460 SGGGAN

-490 VSERVAAIEEKI
+490 VSERVAQIEEKI

-535 VKLLMTSVTAAKT
+535 VKLLKTSTTAAKT

-554 IGLMV
+554 IGLMA
-559 TGLTLAF
+559 TGLTMAF
-566 SGAKKIGAGEA
+566 HGAKKIGAGEA

-597 LIFGTGPVGWT
+597 LTFGTGPVGWT
-608 IGILAALTVVMS
+608 IGILTALTVVIA
-620 GITIGAKEKLDKQVA
+620 GIAIGAKEKLDKQVA

-641 GDNIISVD
+641 GDNTISVD
-649 TLADSF
+649 MLADSF
-655 DKALANINGVNGAL
+655 DKALSNINGVNGAL

-675 YKEYSDNVDATRTEL
+675 YKEYSDNVDTTRTEL
-690 KNLIGDLQVISLDDP
+690 ENLIGDLQVISPDDP

-764 MVNGGVKSF
+764 MVNGGVESF

-804 YNKLQTLMGDGS
+804 YNKLQTLVGDGS

-831 STNWESQESITG
+831 SIDWENKDEITG
-843 FFEHITGAISE
+843 FFEHVAESIGE
-854 SRALAEQ
+854 SRTLAEQ

-873 MPFASTPEQVNAIAK
+873 MPFASTPEQVNAIAG
-888 LRAAANEVYYDRLEQ
+888 LRAAANTAYHNRLTQ
-903 IGKEVTGLGALIEE
+903 IGKEVTGLGAFIEQ
-917 DIIKRY
+917 DIIERY

-928 AAWEESEDGWPVWR
+928 AAWEESAGKSPKARIDAVR
-942 VAALRS
+942 NAAR
-948 TAESF
+948 SF
-953 VKLFGKPILQQ
+953 VEQFGDPILQQ
-964 LTELYGEDSYKLRD
+964 LTELYGEDSYKLHYF
-978 LEELVNGNIYSMF
+978 EELIGGKISSMF
-991 SLSKIAVGAK
+991 SVGTVTAGL
-1001 NREWDFSEWLYE
+1001 NEHGGDFSEWLYE
-1013 AYFKDAL
+1013 TYFKDAL

-1050 NELFNEHYINPALSN
+1050 NDLFNEHYINPALSN

-1080 EIASVD
+1080 EIASID

-1093 RAAGTAI
+1093 RAAGTTI
-1100 GEEVANGLSSGLET
+1100 GTEVANGLSSGLET
-1114 ATEEFNKWF
+1114 ATEAFNKWF

-1129 VRYIMGVVAGA
+1129 LKYIMGKVWGEGGNFA
-1140 GYGSASLPGM
+1140 LPGM

>member
-33 VSVPTETAVESLK
+33 VSAPTETAVKSLK
-46 KLKKVLKAINGLS
+46 KLKKVLESINGLS
-59 VNAKGLSEF
+59 VNVKWLSEL

-77 FDVSNLKK
+77 FDISNLKK
-85 IPNALKKLS
+85 LPNALKKLS

-111 MKPLSQVMKD
+111 MRPLSQVMRD
-121 IAMGYAVLP
+121 IAVGYAVLP
-130 KNIRA
+130 RNIRA
-135 YVNAAKSAQSATQ
+135 YVNAANSAQSATQ

-163 IFNVLRTAVNA
+163 IFNVFRTAANA
-174 VSEWV
+174 VFEWV

-265 NAMLKLQSG
+265 DAMLKLQSG

-294 EADAL
+294 EAEAL

-391 FGFKM
+391 FGFEM
-396 PKVDYSDLSTSVSI
+396 PKVDYSDLSTSVNI
-410 TDNLSDGMEDVADGI
+410 TDNLSSGMEEVADGI

-452 GSGAGGGA
+452 GGGA
-460 GGGGAN
+460 SGGGAN

-490 VSERVAAIEEKI
+490 VSERVAQIEEKI

-535 VKLLMTSVTAAKT
+535 VKLLKTSATAAKT

-559 TGLTLAF
+559 TGLTMAF
-566 SGAKKIGAGEA
+566 HGAKKIGAGEA
-577 ELKDYIE
+577 ELKDYIK

-608 IGILAALTVVMS
+608 IGIAAALTVVIA
-620 GITIGAKEKLDKQVA
+620 GIAIGAKEKLDKQVA

-641 GDNIISVD
+641 GDNTISVD
-649 TLADSF
+649 MLADSF

-675 YKEYSDNVDATRTEL
+675 YKEYSDNVDTTRTEL
-690 KNLIGDLQVISLDDP
+690 ENLIGDLQVISPDDP

-740 AGSMGLVVEAMG
+740 AGSMGEVVAAMG

-764 MVNGGVKSF
+764 MVNGGVESF

-781 ELKAQYDAGTISLDE
+781 ELSAQYKAGTISLDE
-796 FSQQSSVL
+796 FSQQSSAL
-804 YNKLQTLMGDGS
+804 YNKLQTLVGDGS

-831 STNWESQESITG
+831 TINWESQESVTG
-843 FFEHITGAISE
+843 FFEHITESISE
-854 SRALAEQ
+854 SRTLAEQ

-866 NAMLDDL
+866 NKMLDDL

-888 LRAAANEVYYDRLEQ
+888 LRAAANTAYHDRLEQ
-903 IGKEVTGLGALIEE
+903 IGKEVTGLGAFIEE
-917 DIIKRY
+917 DIIQKFQEKITDAWLHPPKWEGRISWVIK
-923 QAVLN
+923 QAN
-928 AAWEESEDGWPVWR
+928 
-942 VAALRS
+942 
-948 TAESF
+948 SF
-953 VKLFGKPILQQ
+953 KEQFLKPFLEQ
-964 LTELYGEDSYKLRD
+964 LKELYGEDSYLLDD
-978 LEELVNGNIYSMF
+978 LEEILNFEFTPASIGKVILEQKTG
-991 SLSKIAVGAK
+991 
-1001 NREWDFSEWLYE
+1001 DFPAWFADKYINP
-1013 AYFKDAL
+1013 AL
-1020 ENTST
+1020 GSATE
-1025 RVEEWRNGDF
+1025 RVTEWRNGDF

-1050 NELFNEHYINPALSN
+1050 NELFNEHYINPALTN

-1080 EIASVD
+1080 EIASID

-1093 RAAGTAI
+1093 RAAGTTI
-1100 GEEVANGLSSGLET
+1100 GTEVANGLASGLET

-1129 VRYIMGVVAGA
+1129 VRYIMGVVVGA

-1150 NVPAYANGGFVPRGD
+1150 NIPAYASGGFVPRGD

>member
-1 MSVSI
+1 MSISI

-33 VSVPTETAVESLK
+33 VSAPTETAVKSLK
-46 KLKKVLKAINGLS
+46 KLRKVLEAVNGLS
-59 VNAKGLSEF
+59 VNVKGLSEL

-77 FDVSNLKK
+77 FDISNLKK
-85 IPNALKKLS
+85 LPNAFKKLS

-111 MKPLSQVMKD
+111 MKPLSQVMRD
-121 IAMGYAVLP
+121 IAAGYAVLP

-163 IFNVLRTAVNA
+163 IFNVFRTAANA
-174 VSEWV
+174 VFEWV

-191 FSVAMGKYAES
+191 FSVAMGRYAES
-202 ARNYA
+202 ARDYA

-216 DPGAWMRYQG
+216 DPGSWMRYQG

-294 EADAL
+294 EAEAL
-299 SLGIEK
+299 SLGIQK
-305 NFSDMTQAEKAY
+305 NFSDMTQAEKSY

-345 RILKEQAAQAARA
+345 RILKEQATQAARA

-391 FGFKM
+391 FGFEM
-396 PKVDYSDLSTSVSI
+396 PKVDYSDLSTTVNI
-410 TDNLSDGMEDVADGI
+410 TDNLSSGMEDVADGI

-446 IIGSVS
+446 IVGSVS
-452 GSGAGGGA
+452 GGGA

-535 VKLLMTSVTAAKT
+535 VKLLKTSTTAAKT

-554 IGLMV
+554 IGLMA
-559 TGLTLAF
+559 TGLAMAF
-566 SGAKKIGAGEA
+566 DGAKKIGAGEA

-597 LIFGTGPVGWT
+597 LVFGTGPVGWT
-608 IGILAALTVVMS
+608 IGILTALTVIIS
-620 GITIGAKEKLDKQVA
+620 GIAIGAKEKLDKQVA

-641 GDNIISVD
+641 GDNTISVD
-649 TLADSF
+649 MLADSF

-675 YKEYSDNVDATRTEL
+675 YKEYSDNVDTTRTEL
-690 KNLIGDLQVISLDDP
+690 ENLIGDLQVISPDDP

-764 MVNGGVKSF
+764 MVNGGVESF

-804 YNKLQTLMGDGS
+804 YNKLQTLVGDGS

-831 STNWESQESITG
+831 SINWENKDEITG
-843 FFEHITGAISE
+843 FFEHVAE
-854 SRALAEQ
+854 SIGKSRELAEQ
-861 ELKDY
+861 ELLDY

-873 MPFASTPEQVNAIAK
+873 MPFASTPDQVNAIAG
-888 LRAAANEVYYDRLEQ
+888 LRAAANEAYHNRLEQ
-903 IGKEVTGLGALIEE
+903 IGKEVTGLGSLIEN
-917 DIIKRY
+917 DIIERY
-923 QAVLN
+923 QTILNTAWTESAGKSPKARIDAVRN
-928 AAWEESEDGWPVWR
+928 AAK
-942 VAALRS
+942 
-948 TAESF
+948 SF
-953 VKLFGKPILQQ
+953 VEQFGDPILQQ
-964 LTELYGEDSYKLRD
+964 LTELYGEDSYKLHYF
-978 LEELVNGNIYSMF
+978 EELIGGNISSMF
-991 SLSKIAVGAK
+991 SVGTVTAGLNK
-1001 NREWDFSEWLYE
+1001 YGGDFSKWLYE
-1013 AYFKDAL
+1013 TYFMDAL
-1020 ENTST
+1020 EDTST

-1050 NELFNEHYINPALSN
+1050 NELFNEHYINPALTN
-1065 ATERVQRWKRKDFRD
+1065 ATERVRRWKRKDFRD

-1114 ATEEFNKWF
+1114 ATEAFNKWF

-1129 VRYIMGVVAGA
+1129 LKYIMGKVWGEGGNFA
-1140 GYGSASLPGM
+1140 LPGM

-1165 LFLANESSPE
+1165 LFIANESSPE

>member
-1 MSVSI
+1 
-6 DELVIGIDSDAS
+6 
-18 KALQGLKSMVDTLNQ
+18 MVDTLNQ
-33 VSVPTETAVESLK
+33 VSVPTETAVKSLK
-46 KLKKVLKAINGLS
+46 KLKKVLEAVNGLS
-59 VNAKGLSEF
+59 VNVKGLSEL

-85 IPNALKKLS
+85 LPNALKKLS

-106 ALADA
+106 ALAAA

-121 IAMGYAVLP
+121 IAVGYAVLP

-163 IFNVLRTAVNA
+163 IFNVFRTAANA
-174 VSEWV
+174 VFEWV

-202 ARNYA
+202 ARDYA

-216 DPGAWMRYQG
+216 DPGSWMRYQG

-294 EADAL
+294 EAEAL

-345 RILKEQAAQAARA
+345 RILKEQATQAARA

-391 FGFKM
+391 FGFEM
-396 PKVDYSDLSTSVSI
+396 PEVDYSDLSTTVNI
-410 TDNLSDGMEDVADGI
+410 TDNLSSGMEDVADGI

-452 GSGAGGGA
+452 GGGA
-460 GGGGAN
+460 GGGGAS

-535 VKLLMTSVTAAKT
+535 VKLLKTSTTAAKT

-559 TGLTLAF
+559 TGLTMSF
-566 SGAKKIGAGEA
+566 HGAKKIGAGEA

-584 TAIGSALGIAGSL
+584 TAIGSALGLAGSL

-608 IGILAALTVVMS
+608 IGIVAALTVVIA
-620 GITIGAKEKLDKQVA
+620 GIAIGAKEKLDKQVA

-641 GDNIISVD
+641 GDNTISVD
-649 TLADSF
+649 MLADSF
-655 DKALANINGVNGAL
+655 DKALSNINSVNGAL

-675 YKEYSDNVDATRTEL
+675 YKEYSDNVDTTRTEL
-690 KNLIGDLQVISLDDP
+690 ENLIGDLQVISPDDP
-705 EVSTLVDNII
+705 GVSTLVDNII

-725 RLELKEIGMNIKRSL
+725 RHELKEIGMNIKRSL
-740 AGSMGLVVEAMG
+740 AGSMGGVVEAMG

-764 MVNGGVKSF
+764 MVNGGVESF
-773 EDITQQIK
+773 DDITQQIK
-781 ELKAQYDAGTISLDE
+781 ELNAQYKAGTISLDE
-796 FSQQSSVL
+796 FSQQSSAL
-804 YNKLQTLMGDGS
+804 YNKLQTLVGDGS

-831 STNWESQESITG
+831 GINWESQESITG
-843 FFEHITGAISE
+843 FFEHITESISE
-854 SRALAEQ
+854 SRTLAEQ
-861 ELKDY
+861 ELLDY

-873 MPFASTPEQVNAIAK
+873 MPFASTPDQVNAIAG
-888 LRAAANEVYYDRLEQ
+888 LRAAANLAYHDRLEQ

-928 AAWEESEDGWPVWR
+928 AAWEESEGGWPVWR
-942 VAALRS
+942 IDALRS
-948 TAESF
+948 AAESF
-953 VKLFGKPILQQ
+953 VEQYGKPILQQ
-964 LTELYGEDSYKLRD
+964 LTELYGEDSYKLND

-991 SLSKIAVGAK
+991 SLGKIAIGVK
-1001 NREWDFSEWLYE
+1001 KHEWDFSEWLYE

-1050 NELFNEHYINPALSN
+1050 NELFNEHYINPALTN

-1114 ATEEFNKWF
+1114 ATEAFNKWF

-1129 VRYIMGVVAGA
+1129 LKYIMGKVWGEGGNFA
-1140 GYGSASLPGM
+1140 LPGM

>member
-33 VSVPTETAVESLK
+33 VSVPTETAVKSLK
-46 KLKKVLKAINGLS
+46 KLKKVLEAINGLS
-59 VNAKGLSEF
+59 VNVKGLSEL

-85 IPNALKKLS
+85 LPNALKKLS

-111 MKPLSQVMKD
+111 MRPLSQVMRD
-121 IAMGYAVLP
+121 IAVGYAVLP

-163 IFNVLRTAVNA
+163 IFNVLRTAANA
-174 VSEWV
+174 VFEWV

-216 DPGAWMRYQG
+216 DPGSWMRYQG

-254 DISSFYNIDVE
+254 DISSFHNINVK

-294 EADAL
+294 EAEAL

-345 RILKEQAAQAARA
+345 RILKEQATQAARA

-380 IRDLASEIAAA
+380 IRDIASEIAAA
-391 FGFKM
+391 FGFEM
-396 PKVDYSDLSTSVSI
+396 PKVDYSDLSTTVNI
-410 TDNLSDGMEDVADGI
+410 TDNLSSGMEDVADGI

-452 GSGAGGGA
+452 GGGA

-490 VSERVAAIEEKI
+490 VSERVAQIEEKI

-535 VKLLMTSVTAAKT
+535 VKLLKTSATAAKT

-559 TGLTLAF
+559 TGLTMSF
-566 SGAKKIGAGEA
+566 HGAKKIGAGEA

-608 IGILAALTVVMS
+608 IGIVAALTVVIA
-620 GITIGAKEKLDKQVA
+620 GIAIGAKEKLDKQVA

-641 GDNIISVD
+641 GDNTISVD
-649 TLADSF
+649 MLADSF

-675 YKEYSDNVDATRTEL
+675 YKEYSDNVDTTRTEL
-690 KNLIGDLQVISLDDP
+690 ENLIGDLQVISPDDP

-740 AGSMGLVVEAMG
+740 AGSMGEVVAAMG

-764 MVNGGVKSF
+764 MVNGGVESF

-781 ELKAQYDAGTISLDE
+781 ELNAQYDAGTISLDE
-796 FSQQSSVL
+796 FSQQSSAL
-804 YNKLQTLMGDGS
+804 YSKLQTLVGDGS

-831 STNWESQESITG
+831 SINWESQESITG
-843 FFEHITGAISE
+843 FFEHITESISE
-854 SRALAEQ
+854 SRTLAEQ

-873 MPFASTPEQVNAIAK
+873 MPFASTPDQVNAIAG
-888 LRAAANEVYYDRLEQ
+888 LRAAANVAYHDRLEQ
-903 IGKEVTGLGALIEE
+903 ISGEVTGLGALIEE
-917 DIIKRY
+917 DIIQKFQEKITDAWLHPPKGETSVSWVKK
-923 QAVLN
+923 QAN
-928 AAWEESEDGWPVWR
+928 
-942 VAALRS
+942 
-948 TAESF
+948 SF
-953 VKLFGKPILQQ
+953 KEQFINPFLEQ
-964 LTELYGEDSYKLRD
+964 LKELYGEDSYLLYD
-978 LEELVNGNIYSMF
+978 LEEILNSKFTTASIKAGADAKGGDFPAWFAEKYINPA
-991 SLSKIAVGAK
+991 LSRA
-1001 NREWDFSEWLYE
+1001 EQ
-1013 AYFKDAL
+1013 
-1020 ENTST
+1020 
-1025 RVEEWRNGDF
+1025 RVTEWRNGDF

-1050 NELFNEHYINPALSN
+1050 NELFNEHYINPALTN

-1080 EIASVD
+1080 EIASID

-1093 RAAGTAI
+1093 RAAGTTI
-1100 GEEVANGLSSGLET
+1100 GTEVANGLSSGLET
-1114 ATEEFNKWF
+1114 ATEAFNKWF

-1129 VRYIMGVVAGA
+1129 LKYIMGKVWGEGGNFA
-1140 GYGSASLPGM
+1140 LPGM

-1165 LFLANESSPE
+1165 LFIANESSPE

>member
-6 DELVIGIDSDAS
+6 DELIIGIDSDAS

-33 VSVPTETAVESLK
+33 VSAPTETAVKSLK
-46 KLKKVLKAINGLS
+46 KLKKVLEAINGLS
-59 VNAKGLSEF
+59 VNVKGLSEL
-68 TNALKDMSE
+68 TNALKEMSE
-77 FDVSNLKK
+77 FDISNLKK
-85 IPNALKKLS
+85 LPNALKKLS

-111 MKPLSQVMKD
+111 MRPLSQVMKD
-121 IAMGYAVLP
+121 IAAGYAALP

-135 YVNAAKSAQSATQ
+135 YVNAANSAQSATQ

-163 IFNVLRTAVNA
+163 IFNVFRTAVNA

-265 NAMLKLQSG
+265 AAMLKLQSG

-294 EADAL
+294 EAEAL
-299 SLGIEK
+299 SLGIQK

-391 FGFKM
+391 FGFEM

-446 IIGSVS
+446 IVGSVS
-452 GSGAGGGA
+452 GGGA
-460 GGGGAN
+460 GGGSAN
-466 IDTSGGGLDW
+466 IDTSGGGFDW

-490 VSERVAAIEEKI
+490 VAERVAAIEEKI

-535 VKLLMTSVTAAKT
+535 IKLLKTSSTAAKT

-559 TGLTLAF
+559 TGLTMAF
-566 SGAKKIGAGEA
+566 EGAKKIGAGEA
-577 ELKDYIE
+577 ELKDYIK
-584 TAIGSALGIAGSL
+584 TAIGSALGIAGGL

-608 IGILAALTVVMS
+608 IGILAALTVVIA
-620 GITIGAKEKLDKQVA
+620 GIAIGAKEKLDKQVA

-641 GDNIISVD
+641 GDNTISVD
-649 TLADSF
+649 MLADSF
-655 DKALANINGVNGAL
+655 DKALSNINGVNGAL

-675 YKEYSDNVDATRTEL
+675 YKEYSDNVDTTRTEL
-690 KNLIGDLQVISLDDP
+690 ENLIGDLQVISPDDP
-705 EVSTLVDNII
+705 EVATLVDNII

-740 AGSMGLVVEAMG
+740 AGSMGEVVAAMG

-764 MVNGGVKSF
+764 MVNGGVESF
-773 EDITQQIK
+773 DDITQQIK
-781 ELKAQYDAGTISLDE
+781 ELSVQYEAGTISLDE
-796 FSQQSSVL
+796 FSQQSSAL
-804 YNKLQTLMGDGS
+804 YNKLQTLVGDGS

-831 STNWESQESITG
+831 GINWENQEEITG
-843 FFEHITGAISE
+843 FFEHITESIGE

-873 MPFASTPEQVNAIAK
+873 MPFASTPEQVNAIK
-888 LRAAANEVYYDRLEQ
+888 GLRAAANTAYHDRLTQ
-903 IGKEVTGLGALIEE
+903 IGKEVTGLGAFIEE
-917 DIIKRY
+917 DIIRKY
-923 QAVLN
+923 QETVT
-928 AAWEESEDGWPVWR
+928 AAWQNTEGDYRFKAIAVKK
-942 VAALRS
+942 AAK
-948 TAESF
+948 SF
-953 VKLFGKPILQQ
+953 NDQFGKPF
-964 LTELYGEDSYKLRD
+964 
-978 LEELVNGNIYSMF
+978 LEELEKLYGKEFDKDNPLRKMLEHVISPAEINLNTDN
-991 SLSKIAVGAK
+991 LLT
-1001 NREWDFSEWLYE
+1001 WLNDEYITP
-1013 AYFKDAL
+1013 AL
-1020 ENTST
+1020 GSATS
-1025 RVEEWRNGDF
+1025 RVTEWRNGDF

-1050 NELFNEHYINPALSN
+1050 NELFNEHYINPALTN

-1080 EIASVD
+1080 EITSID

-1093 RAAGTAI
+1093 RAAGTTI
-1100 GEEVANGLSSGLET
+1100 GTEVANGLSSGLET
-1114 ATEEFNKWF
+1114 ATEAFNKWF

-1129 VRYIMGVVAGA
+1129 VRYIMGVLVGA
-1140 GYGSASLPGM
+1140 GGGSASLPGM
-1150 NVPAYANGGFVPRGD
+1150 NIPAYASGGFVPRGD
-1165 LFLANESSPE
+1165 LFVANESSPE
-1175 FVGSIGNRTAVA
+1175 FVGNIGNRTAVA

-1221 LNAQGDNTV
+1221 LNVQGDNTI
-1230 VFAPSVEAGRVVA
+1230 VFAPSVEAGRVVS

-1248 YEQTKGY
+1248 YEQSKGY

>member
-6 DELVIGIDSDAS
+6 DELIIGIDSDAS
-18 KALQGLKSMVDTLNQ
+18 KALQGLKSMADTLNQ
-33 VSVPTETAVESLK
+33 VSTPTETAVKSLR
-46 KLKKVLKAINGLS
+46 KLKKVLEAINGLS
-59 VNAKGLSEF
+59 VNVKGLSEL
-68 TNALKDMSE
+68 TNALKEMSG
-77 FDVSNLKK
+77 FDISNLKK
-85 IPNALKKLS
+85 LPNALKKLS

-111 MKPLSQVMKD
+111 MRPLSQVMKD
-121 IAMGYAVLP
+121 IAAGYAALP

-135 YVNAAKSAQSATQ
+135 YVNAANSAQSATQ

-163 IFNVLRTAVNA
+163 IFNVFRTAANA

-207 QEVANVMGI
+207 TEVANVMGI

-254 DISSFYNIDVE
+254 DISSFYNIDVQD
-265 NAMLKLQSG
+265 AMLKLQSG

-294 EADAL
+294 EAEAL
-299 SLGIEK
+299 SLGIQK

-391 FGFKM
+391 FGFEM
-396 PKVDYSDLSTSVSI
+396 PKVDYSDLSTSVNI

-446 IIGSVS
+446 IVGSVS
-452 GSGAGGGA
+452 GGGA
-460 GGGGAN
+460 GVGGAS
-466 IDTSGGGLDW
+466 IDTSGGGFDW

-528 ISKFKEF
+528 IGKFKEF
-535 VKLLMTSVTAAKT
+535 VKLLKTSATAAKT

-559 TGLTLAF
+559 TGLTMAF
-566 SGAKKIGAGEA
+566 EGAKKIGAGEA
-577 ELKDYIE
+577 ELKDYIK
-584 TAIGSALGIAGSL
+584 TAIGSALGIAGGL

-608 IGILAALTVVMS
+608 IGILAALTVVIA
-620 GITIGAKEKLDKQVA
+620 GIAIGAKEKLDKQVA

-641 GDNIISVD
+641 GDNTISVD
-649 TLADSF
+649 MLADSF
-655 DKALANINGVNGAL
+655 DKALSNINGVNGAL

-675 YKEYSDNVDATRTEL
+675 YKEYSNNVDATRTEL
-690 KNLIGDLQVISLDDP
+690 ENLIGDLQVISPDDP

-740 AGSMGLVVEAMG
+740 AGSMGEVVAAMG

-764 MVNGGVKSF
+764 MVNGGVESF

-781 ELKAQYDAGTISLDE
+781 ELSGQYKAGTISLDE
-796 FSQQSSVL
+796 FSQQSSAL
-804 YNKLQTLMGDGS
+804 YSKLQTLVGDDS

-831 STNWESQESITG
+831 SIDWESQEGITG
-843 FFEHITGAISE
+843 FFEHITKSISE
-854 SRALAEQ
+854 SRTLAEQ

-873 MPFASTPEQVNAIAK
+873 MPFASTPEQVNAIK
-888 LRAAANEVYYDRLEQ
+888 GLRAAANAAYHDRLTQ
-903 IGKEVTGLGALIEE
+903 IGKEVTGLGAFIEE
-917 DIIKRY
+917 DIIRKFQEKITDAWLHPPEGETSISWVKK
-923 QAVLN
+923 QAN
-928 AAWEESEDGWPVWR
+928 
-942 VAALRS
+942 
-948 TAESF
+948 SF
-953 VKLFGKPILQQ
+953 KEQFIKPFLEQ
-964 LTELYGEDSYKLRD
+964 LKELYGEDSYLLYD
-978 LEELVNGNIYSMF
+978 LEEILNSKFTTASIKAGADAKGGNFPAWFTETYISPA
-991 SLSKIAVGAK
+991 LSRA
-1001 NREWDFSEWLYE
+1001 EQ
-1013 AYFKDAL
+1013 
-1020 ENTST
+1020 
-1025 RVEEWRNGDF
+1025 RVTEWRNGDF
-1035 IDALAAADEAGVIEF
+1035 IDALAAADEAGAIEF
-1050 NELFNEHYINPALSN
+1050 NELFNEHYINPALTN

-1080 EIASVD
+1080 EIASID

-1093 RAAGTAI
+1093 REAGTTI
-1100 GEEVANGLSSGLET
+1100 GAEVANGLASGLET
-1114 ATEEFNKWF
+1114 ATEAFNKWF

-1129 VRYIMGVVAGA
+1129 LKYIMGKVWGEGGNFA
-1140 GYGSASLPGM
+1140 LPGM

-1165 LFLANESSPE
+1165 LFIANESSPE

-1248 YEQTKGY
+1248 YEQTKGYLHAKA

>member
-6 DELVIGIDSDAS
+6 DELIIGIDSDAS
-18 KALQGLKSMVDTLNQ
+18 KALQGLKSMTDTLNQ
-33 VSVPTETAVESLK
+33 VSAPTETAVKSLR
-46 KLKKVLKAINGLS
+46 KLKKVLEAINGLN
-59 VNAKGLSEF
+59 VNVKGLSEL
-68 TNALKDMSE
+68 TNALKEMSE
-77 FDVSNLKK
+77 FDISNLKK
-85 IPNALKKLS
+85 LPNALKKLS

-121 IAMGYAVLP
+121 ISAGYAALP

-135 YVNAAKSAQSATQ
+135 YVNAANSAQSATQ

-163 IFNVLRTAVNA
+163 IFNVFRPAVNA

-254 DISSFYNIDVE
+254 DISSFYNIDIE
-265 NAMLKLQSG
+265 AAMLKLQSG

-294 EADAL
+294 EAEAL

-391 FGFKM
+391 FGFEM
-396 PKVDYSDLSTSVSI
+396 PKVDYSDLSTSVNI
-410 TDNLSDGMEDVADGI
+410 TDNLSSGMEDVADGI

-446 IIGSVS
+446 IVGSVS
-452 GSGAGGGA
+452 GGGA

-466 IDTSGGGLDW
+466 IDTSGGGFDW

-490 VSERVAAIEEKI
+490 ISERVAAIEEKI

-535 VKLLMTSVTAAKT
+535 IKLLKTSSTAAKT

-559 TGLTLAF
+559 TGLTMAF
-566 SGAKKIGAGEA
+566 EGAKKIGAGEA
-577 ELKDYIE
+577 ELKDYIK
-584 TAIGSALGIAGSL
+584 TAIGSALGIAGGL

-608 IGILAALTVVMS
+608 IGILAALTVVIA
-620 GITIGAKEKLDKQVA
+620 GIAIGAKEKLDKQVA

-641 GDNIISVD
+641 GDNTISVD
-649 TLADSF
+649 MLADSF
-655 DKALANINGVNGAL
+655 DKALSNINGVNGAL

-675 YKEYSDNVDATRTEL
+675 YKEYSDNVDTTRTEL
-690 KNLIGDLQVISLDDP
+690 ENLIGDLQVISSDDP

-740 AGSMGLVVEAMG
+740 AGSMGEVVAAMG

-764 MVNGGVKSF
+764 MVNGGVESF

-781 ELKAQYDAGTISLDE
+781 ELSVQYKAGTISLDE
-796 FSQQSSVL
+796 FSQQSSAL
-804 YNKLQTLMGDGS
+804 YSKLQTLVGDGS

-831 STNWESQESITG
+831 GINWENQEEITG
-843 FFEHITGAISE
+843 FFEHITESIGE

-873 MPFASTPEQVNAIAK
+873 MPFASTPEQVNAIAG
-888 LRAAANEVYYDRLEQ
+888 LRAAANEAYHDRLTQ
-903 IGKEVTGLGALIEE
+903 IGKEITGLGSLIEN
-917 DIIKRY
+917 DIIERY
-923 QAVLN
+923 QTILNTAWAESAGKSPKARIDAVRN
-928 AAWEESEDGWPVWR
+928 AAR
-942 VAALRS
+942 
-948 TAESF
+948 SF
-953 VKLFGKPILQQ
+953 VEQFGDPILQQ
-964 LTELYGEDSYKLRD
+964 LTELYGEDSYKLHYF
-978 LEELVNGNIYSMF
+978 EELIGGKISSMF
-991 SLSKIAVGAK
+991 SVDTVTAGLNDHKG
-1001 NREWDFSEWLYE
+1001 DFSEWLYE
-1013 AYFKDAL
+1013 TYFRDAL
-1020 ENTST
+1020 EATST

-1035 IDALAAADEAGVIEF
+1035 IDALAAADEAGAIEF
-1050 NELFNEHYINPALSN
+1050 NELFNEHYINPALTN

-1080 EIASVD
+1080 EIASID

-1093 RAAGTAI
+1093 RAAGTTI
-1100 GEEVANGLSSGLET
+1100 GTEVANGLSSGLET
-1114 ATEEFNKWF
+1114 ATEAFNKWF

-1129 VRYIMGVVAGA
+1129 VRYIMGVLVGA
-1140 GYGSASLPGM
+1140 GGGSASLPGM
-1150 NVPAYANGGFVPRGD
+1150 NIPAYANGGFVPRGD
-1165 LFLANESSPE
+1165 LFIANESSPE
-1175 FVGSIGNRTAVA
+1175 FVGNIGNRTAVA

-1221 LNAQGDNTV
+1221 LNVQGDNTI
-1230 VFAPSVEAGRVVA
+1230 VFAPSVEAGRVVS

-1248 YEQTKGY
+1248 YEQSKGY

>member
-6 DELVIGIDSDAS
+6 DELIIGIDSDAS

-33 VSVPTETAVESLK
+33 VSAPTETAVKSLR
-46 KLKKVLKAINGLS
+46 KLKRVLEAINGLN
-59 VNAKGLSEF
+59 VNVKGLSEL
-68 TNALKDMSE
+68 TNALKEMSE
-77 FDVSNLKK
+77 FDISNLKK
-85 IPNALKKLS
+85 LPNALKKLS

-121 IAMGYAVLP
+121 IAAGYAALP

-135 YVNAAKSAQSATQ
+135 YVNAANSAQSATQ

-163 IFNVLRTAVNA
+163 IFNVFRTAANA

-226 VFQTLATGFGVAGD
+226 IFQTLATGFGVAGD

-254 DISSFYNIDVE
+254 DISSFYNIDIE
-265 NAMLKLQSG
+265 AAMLKLQSG

-294 EADAL
+294 EAEAL
-299 SLGIEK
+299 SLGIQK

-391 FGFKM
+391 FGFEM

-446 IIGSVS
+446 IVGSVS
-452 GSGAGGGA
+452 GGGA
-460 GGGGAN
+460 GGGAS
-466 IDTSGGGLDW
+466 IDTSGGGFDW

-528 ISKFKEF
+528 IGKFKEF
-535 VKLLMTSVTAAKT
+535 IKLLKTSATAAKT

-559 TGLTLAF
+559 TGLTMAF
-566 SGAKKIGAGEA
+566 EGAKKIGAGEA
-577 ELKDYIE
+577 ELKDYIK
-584 TAIGSALGIAGSL
+584 TAIGSALGIAGGL

-608 IGILAALTVVMS
+608 IGILAALTVVIA
-620 GITIGAKEKLDKQVA
+620 GIAIGAKEKLDKQVA

-641 GDNIISVD
+641 GDNTISVD
-649 TLADSF
+649 MLADSF
-655 DKALANINGVNGAL
+655 DKALSNINGVNGAL

-675 YKEYSDNVDATRTEL
+675 YKEYSNNVDATRTEL
-690 KNLIGDLQVISLDDP
+690 ENLIGDLQVISPDDP

-740 AGSMGLVVEAMG
+740 AGSMGEVVAAMG

-764 MVNGGVKSF
+764 MVNGGVESF

-781 ELKAQYDAGTISLDE
+781 ELSVQYKAGTISLDE
-796 FSQQSSVL
+796 FSQQSSAL
-804 YNKLQTLMGDGS
+804 YSKLQTLVGDGS
-816 GKILNPLSSAEALYG
+816 GKILNPLSSAEALFG
-831 STNWESQESITG
+831 GINWENQEEITG
-843 FFEHITGAISE
+843 FFEHIAESIGE
-854 SRALAEQ
+854 SRTLAEQ

-866 NAMLDDL
+866 NAMLNDL
-873 MPFASTPEQVNAIAK
+873 MPFASTPEQVNAIAG
-888 LRAAANEVYYDRLEQ
+888 LRAAANEAYHDRLTQ
-903 IGKEVTGLGALIEE
+903 IGKEITGLGAFIEE
-917 DIIKRY
+917 DIIRKFQEKITDAWLHPPEGETSISWVKK
-923 QAVLN
+923 QAN
-928 AAWEESEDGWPVWR
+928 
-942 VAALRS
+942 
-948 TAESF
+948 SF
-953 VKLFGKPILQQ
+953 KEQFIKPFLEQ
-964 LTELYGEDSYKLRD
+964 LKELYGEDSYLLND
-978 LEELVNGNIYSMF
+978 LEEILNSKFTTASIKAGAEAKGGNFPAWFTETYISPA
-991 SLSKIAVGAK
+991 LSRA
-1001 NREWDFSEWLYE
+1001 EQ
-1013 AYFKDAL
+1013 
-1020 ENTST
+1020 
-1025 RVEEWRNGDF
+1025 RVTEWRNGDF
-1035 IDALAAADEAGVIEF
+1035 IDALAAADEAGAIEF
-1050 NELFNEHYINPALSN
+1050 NELFNEHYINPALTN

-1080 EIASVD
+1080 EIASID

-1093 RAAGTAI
+1093 RAAGTTI
-1100 GEEVANGLSSGLET
+1100 GAEVANGLASGLET
-1114 ATEEFNKWF
+1114 ATEAFNKWF

-1129 VRYIMGVVAGA
+1129 LKYIMGKVWGEGGNFA
-1140 GYGSASLPGM
+1140 LPGM

-1165 LFLANESSPE
+1165 LFIANESSPE
-1175 FVGSIGNRTAVA
+1175 FVGNIGNRTAVA

-1195 IASGVQHANAEQ
+1195 IAIGVQHANAEQ

-1221 LNAQGDNTV
+1221 LNVQGDNTV

>member
-33 VSVPTETAVESLK
+33 VSAPTETAVKSLK
-46 KLKKVLKAINGLS
+46 ELKKVLKAINGLS
-59 VNAKGLSEF
+59 VNVKGLSEL

-77 FDVSNLKK
+77 FDISNLKK
-85 IPNALKKLS
+85 LPNALKKLS

-111 MKPLSQVMKD
+111 MRPLSQVMRD
-121 IAMGYAVLP
+121 VAAGYAALP
-130 KNIRA
+130 RNIRA

-163 IFNVLRTAVNA
+163 IFNVFRTAANA
-174 VSEWV
+174 VFEWV

-294 EADAL
+294 EAEAL

-305 NFSDMTQAEKAY
+305 NFGDMTQAEKAY

-345 RILKEQAAQAARA
+345 RILKEQATQAARA

-391 FGFKM
+391 FGFEM
-396 PKVDYSDLSTSVSI
+396 PEVDYSDLSTSVTI
-410 TDNLSDGMEDVADGI
+410 TDNLSDGMEDVAAGI

-446 IIGSVS
+446 IVGSVS
-452 GSGAGGGA
+452 GGGA

-535 VKLLMTSVTAAKT
+535 VKLLKTSATAAKT

-566 SGAKKIGAGEA
+566 HGAKKIGAGEA

-584 TAIGSALGIAGSL
+584 TAIGSALGLAGGL

-608 IGILAALTVVMS
+608 IGILAALTVVIA
-620 GITIGAKEKLDKQVA
+620 GIAIGAKEKLDKQVA

-641 GDNIISVD
+641 GDNTISVD
-649 TLADSF
+649 MLADSF
-655 DKALANINGVNGAL
+655 DKALSNINGVNGAL

-675 YKEYSDNVDATRTEL
+675 YKEYSDNVDTTRTEL
-690 KNLIGDLQVISLDDP
+690 ENLIGDLQVISPDDP

-725 RLELKEIGMNIKRSL
+725 RHELKEIGMNIKRSL
-740 AGSMGLVVEAMG
+740 AGSMGGVVEAMG

-764 MVNGGVKSF
+764 MVNGGVESF

-804 YNKLQTLMGDGS
+804 YNKLQTLVGDGS

-831 STNWESQESITG
+831 SIDWENKDEITG
-843 FFEHITGAISE
+843 FFEHVAESIGE
-854 SRALAEQ
+854 SRTLAEQ

-873 MPFASTPEQVNAIAK
+873 MPFASTPEQVNAIAG
-888 LRAAANEVYYDRLEQ
+888 LRAAANTAYHDRLEQ
-903 IGKEVTGLGALIEE
+903 IGKEVTGLGAFIEQ
-917 DIIKRY
+917 DIIQKFQEKITDAWLHPPKGVSRRDWVIT
-923 QAVLN
+923 QAN
-928 AAWEESEDGWPVWR
+928 
-942 VAALRS
+942 
-948 TAESF
+948 SF
-953 VKLFGKPILQQ
+953 KKQFLEPFFEQ
-964 LTELYGEDSYKLRD
+964 LKEWYGEDSYLLDD
-978 LEELVNGNIYSMF
+978 LEEILNFEFTPANIAIATA
-991 SLSKIAVGAK
+991 LSGQENK
-1001 NREWDFSEWLYE
+1001 DFPAWFAENYINP
-1013 AYFKDAL
+1013 AL
-1020 ENTST
+1020 ESATE
-1025 RVEEWRNGDF
+1025 RIDEWRNGDF

-1050 NELFNEHYINPALSN
+1050 NELFNEHYINPALTN

-1080 EIASVD
+1080 EIASID

-1093 RAAGTAI
+1093 RAAGTTI
-1100 GEEVANGLSSGLET
+1100 GTEVANGLSSGLET
-1114 ATEEFNKWF
+1114 ATEAFNKWF

-1129 VRYIMGVVAGA
+1129 LKYIMGKVWGEGGNVA
-1140 GYGSASLPGM
+1140 LPGM

>member
-6 DELVIGIDSDAS
+6 DELIIGIDSDAS
-18 KALQGLKSMVDTLNQ
+18 KALQGLKSMVGTLNQ
-33 VSVPTETAVESLK
+33 VSTPTETAVKSLK
-46 KLKKVLKAINGLS
+46 KLKKVLEAINGLS
-59 VNAKGLSEF
+59 VNVKGLSEL
-68 TNALKDMSE
+68 TNALKEMSE
-77 FDVSNLKK
+77 FDISNLKK
-85 IPNALKKLS
+85 LPNALKKLS

-121 IAMGYAVLP
+121 IAAGYAALP

-135 YVNAAKSAQSATQ
+135 YVNAANSAQSATQ

-163 IFNVLRTAVNA
+163 IFNVFRTAANA

-191 FSVAMGKYAES
+191 FSVAMGRYAES

-207 QEVANVMGI
+207 TEVANVMGI

-226 VFQTLATGFGVAGD
+226 VFQTLATGFGVAGN

-265 NAMLKLQSG
+265 DAMLKLQSG

-294 EADAL
+294 EAEAL
-299 SLGIEK
+299 SLGIQK

-391 FGFKM
+391 FGFEM

-446 IIGSVS
+446 IVGSVS
-452 GSGAGGGA
+452 GGGA
-460 GGGGAN
+460 GGGGAS
-466 IDTSGGGLDW
+466 IDTSGGGFDW

-528 ISKFKEF
+528 IGKFKEF
-535 VKLLMTSVTAAKT
+535 VKLLKTSATAAKT

-559 TGLTLAF
+559 TGLTMAF
-566 SGAKKIGAGEA
+566 EGAKKIGAGEA
-577 ELKDYIE
+577 ELKDYIK
-584 TAIGSALGIAGSL
+584 TAIGSALGIAGGL

-608 IGILAALTVVMS
+608 IGILAALTVVIA
-620 GITIGAKEKLDKQVA
+620 GIAIGAKEKLDKQVA

-641 GDNIISVD
+641 GDNTISVD
-649 TLADSF
+649 MLADSF
-655 DKALANINGVNGAL
+655 DKALSNINGVNGAL

-690 KNLIGDLQVISLDDP
+690 ENLIGDLQVISPDDP

-740 AGSMGLVVEAMG
+740 AGSMGEVVAAMG

-764 MVNGGVKSF
+764 MVNGGVESF

-781 ELKAQYDAGTISLDE
+781 ELSGQYKEGTISLDE
-796 FSQQSSVL
+796 FSQQSSAL
-804 YNKLQTLMGDGS
+804 YSKLQTLVGDGS

-831 STNWESQESITG
+831 SINWENQEEITG
-843 FFEHITGAISE
+843 FFEHIAESIGE
-854 SRALAEQ
+854 SRTLAEQ

-866 NAMLDDL
+866 NAMLNDL
-873 MPFASTPEQVNAIAK
+873 MPFASTPEQVNAIAG
-888 LRAAANEVYYDRLEQ
+888 LRAAANEAYHDRLAQ
-903 IGKEVTGLGALIEE
+903 IGKEITGLGAFIEE
-917 DIIKRY
+917 DIIRKFQEKITDAWLHPPEGETSISWVKK
-923 QAVLN
+923 QAN
-928 AAWEESEDGWPVWR
+928 
-942 VAALRS
+942 
-948 TAESF
+948 SF
-953 VKLFGKPILQQ
+953 KEQFIKPFLEQ
-964 LTELYGEDSYKLRD
+964 LKELYGEDSYLLND
-978 LEELVNGNIYSMF
+978 LEEILNSKFTTASIKAGAEAKGGNFPAWFTETYISPA
-991 SLSKIAVGAK
+991 LSRA
-1001 NREWDFSEWLYE
+1001 EQ
-1013 AYFKDAL
+1013 
-1020 ENTST
+1020 
-1025 RVEEWRNGDF
+1025 RVTEWRNGDF
-1035 IDALAAADEAGVIEF
+1035 IDALAAADEAGAIEF
-1050 NELFNEHYINPALSN
+1050 NELFNEHYINPALTN

-1080 EIASVD
+1080 EIASID

-1093 RAAGTAI
+1093 RAAGTTI
-1100 GEEVANGLSSGLET
+1100 GTEVANGLSSGLET
-1114 ATEEFNKWF
+1114 ATEAFNKWF

-1129 VRYIMGVVAGA
+1129 VRYIMGVLVGA
-1140 GYGSASLPGM
+1140 GGGSASLPGM

-1165 LFLANESSPE
+1165 LFIANESSPE

-1221 LNAQGDNTV
+1221 LNVQGDNTV

>member
-6 DELVIGIDSDAS
+6 DELIIGIDSDAS

-33 VSVPTETAVESLK
+33 VSTPTETAVKSLR
-46 KLKKVLKAINGLS
+46 KLKKVLEAINGLS
-59 VNAKGLSEF
+59 VNVKGLSEL
-68 TNALKDMSE
+68 TNALKEMSE
-77 FDVSNLKK
+77 FDISNLKK
-85 IPNALKKLS
+85 LPNALKKLS

-121 IAMGYAVLP
+121 IAAGYAALP

-135 YVNAAKSAQSATQ
+135 YVNAANSAQSATQ

-163 IFNVLRTAVNA
+163 IFNVFRTAVNA

-254 DISSFYNIDVE
+254 DISSFYNIAVE
-265 NAMLKLQSG
+265 DAMLKLQSG

-294 EADAL
+294 EAEAL

-345 RILKEQAAQAARA
+345 RILKEQATQAARA

-391 FGFKM
+391 FGFEM
-396 PKVDYSDLSTSVSI
+396 PKVDYSDLSTSVTI
-410 TDNLSDGMEDVADGI
+410 TDNLSSGMEDVADGI

-446 IIGSVS
+446 IVGSVS
-452 GSGAGGGA
+452 GGGA
-460 GGGGAN
+460 GGGAS
-466 IDTSGGGLDW
+466 IDTSGGGFDW
-476 NKLPLPTY
+476 NKLPMPTY

-535 VKLLMTSVTAAKT
+535 VKLLKTSATAAKT

-559 TGLTLAF
+559 TGLTMAF
-566 SGAKKIGAGEA
+566 DSARKIGAGEA
-577 ELKDYIE
+577 ELKDYIK
-584 TAIGSALGIAGSL
+584 TAIGSAIGIAGGL

-608 IGILAALTVVMS
+608 IGILAALTVVIA
-620 GITIGAKEKLDKQVA
+620 GIAIGAKEKLDKQVA

-641 GDNIISVD
+641 GDNTISVD
-649 TLADSF
+649 MLADSF
-655 DKALANINGVNGAL
+655 DKALSNINGVNGAL

-675 YKEYSDNVDATRTEL
+675 YKEYSNNVDTTRTEL
-690 KNLIGDLQVISLDDP
+690 ENLIGDLQVISPDDP

-740 AGSMGLVVEAMG
+740 AGSMGEVVAAMG

-764 MVNGGVKSF
+764 MVNGGVESF

-781 ELKAQYDAGTISLDE
+781 ELSVQYKAGTISLDE
-796 FSQQSSVL
+796 FSQQSSAL
-804 YNKLQTLMGDGS
+804 YGKLQTLVGDGS
-816 GKILNPLSSAEALYG
+816 GKILNPLSSAEALFG
-831 STNWESQESITG
+831 SINWENKDEITG
-843 FFEHITGAISE
+843 FFEHITESISK
-854 SRALAEQ
+854 SRELAEQ
-861 ELKDY
+861 ELLDY
-866 NAMLDDL
+866 NTMLDGL
-873 MPFASTPEQVNAIAK
+873 MPFASTPDQVNAIK
-888 LRAAANEVYYDRLEQ
+888 GLRTAANEAYHDRLTQ
-903 IGKEVTGLGALIEE
+903 IGDEITGLGSLIEE
-917 DIIKRY
+917 DTIRRY
-923 QAVLN
+923 QTILN
-928 AAWEESEDGWPVWR
+928 IAWEESAGQSPFMRRDSLR
-942 VAALRS
+942 FAAK
-948 TAESF
+948 SF
-953 VKLFGKPILQQ
+953 VEQFGEPILQQ
-964 LTELYGEDSYKLRD
+964 LTELYGEDSYKLHYF
-978 LEELVNGNIYSMF
+978 EELIGGKISSMF
-991 SLSKIAVGAK
+991 SIGTISAGLKEHKG
-1001 NREWDFSEWLYE
+1001 DFSEWLYE
-1013 AYFKDAL
+1013 AYFRDAL
-1020 ENTST
+1020 EATST

-1035 IDALAAADEAGVIEF
+1035 IDALAAADEAGAIEF
-1050 NELFNEHYINPALSN
+1050 NELFNEHYINPALTN

-1080 EIASVD
+1080 EIASID

-1093 RAAGTAI
+1093 RAAGTTI
-1100 GEEVANGLSSGLET
+1100 GTEVANGLSNGLET
-1114 ATEEFNKWF
+1114 ATEAFNKWF

-1129 VRYIMGVVAGA
+1129 ERYIMGVLVGA
-1140 GYGSASLPGM
+1140 GGGSASLPGM
-1150 NVPAYANGGFVPRGD
+1150 NIPAYANGGFVPRGD
-1165 LFLANESSPE
+1165 LFLANENAPE

-1187 NNNQIVQG
+1187 NNSQIVQG

-1221 LNAQGDNTV
+1221 LNVQSDNTV

>member
-6 DELVIGIDSDAS
+6 DELIIGIDSDAS

-33 VSVPTETAVESLK
+33 VSAPTETAVKSLK
-46 KLKKVLKAINGLS
+46 KLKKVLEAINGLS
-59 VNAKGLSEF
+59 VNVKGLSEL
-68 TNALKDMSE
+68 TNALKEMSE
-77 FDVSNLKK
+77 FDISNLKK
-85 IPNALKKLS
+85 LPNALKKLS

-121 IAMGYAVLP
+121 IAAGYAALP

-135 YVNAAKSAQSATQ
+135 YVNAANSAQSATQ

-163 IFNVLRTAVNA
+163 IFNVFRTAVNA

-254 DISSFYNIDVE
+254 DISSFYNIDIE
-265 NAMLKLQSG
+265 AAMLKLQSG

-294 EADAL
+294 EAEAL

-391 FGFKM
+391 FGFEM
-396 PKVDYSDLSTSVSI
+396 PKVDYSDLSTSVNI
-410 TDNLSDGMEDVADGI
+410 TDNLSSGMEDVADGI

-446 IIGSVS
+446 IVGSVS
-452 GSGAGGGA
+452 GGGA
-460 GGGGAN
+460 GGGGAS
-466 IDTSGGGLDW
+466 IDTSGGGFDW

-535 VKLLMTSVTAAKT
+535 VKLLKTSATAAKT

-559 TGLTLAF
+559 TGLTMAF
-566 SGAKKIGAGEA
+566 EGARKIGAGEA
-577 ELKDYIE
+577 ELKDYIK
-584 TAIGSALGIAGSL
+584 TAIGAALGIAGGL

-608 IGILAALTVVMS
+608 IGILAALTVVIA
-620 GITIGAKEKLDKQVA
+620 GIAIGAKEKLDKQVA

-641 GDNIISVD
+641 GDNTISVEM
-649 TLADSF
+649 LADSF
-655 DKALANINGVNGAL
+655 DKALSNINGVNGAL

-675 YKEYSDNVDATRTEL
+675 YKEYSDNVDTTRTEL
-690 KNLIGDLQVISLDDP
+690 ENLIGDLQVISPDDP
-705 EVSTLVDNII
+705 EVATLVDNII

-740 AGSMGLVVEAMG
+740 AGSMGEVVAAMG

-764 MVNGGVKSF
+764 MVNGGVESF

-781 ELKAQYDAGTISLDE
+781 ELSVQYKAGTISLDE
-796 FSQQSSVL
+796 FSQQSSAL
-804 YNKLQTLMGDGS
+804 YSKLQTLVGDGS
-816 GKILNPLSSAEALYG
+816 GKILNPLSSAEALFG
-831 STNWESQESITG
+831 SINWENKDEITG
-843 FFEHITGAISE
+843 FFEHITE
-854 SRALAEQ
+854 SIGESKALAEQ

-866 NAMLDDL
+866 NAMLNDL
-873 MPFASTPEQVNAIAK
+873 MPFASTPEQVEAIAK
-888 LRAAANEVYYDRLEQ
+888 LRAAANTAYHDRLTQ

-917 DIIKRY
+917 DIIRKY
-923 QAVLN
+923 QELVTAAWQNTEGGYGLKANAVRN
-928 AAWEESEDGWPVWR
+928 AAK
-942 VAALRS
+942 
-948 TAESF
+948 SF
-953 VKLFGKPILQQ
+953 NDQFGKPF
-964 LTELYGEDSYKLRD
+964 
-978 LEELVNGNIYSMF
+978 LEELEKLYGKEIDKDNPLKKMLEHVISPAEIN
-991 SLSKIAVGAK
+991 LKK
-1001 NREWDFSEWLYE
+1001 DELLKWLNDEYITP
-1013 AYFKDAL
+1013 AL
-1020 ENTST
+1020 GSATS
-1025 RVEEWRNGDF
+1025 RVTEWRNGDF
-1035 IDALAAADEAGVIEF
+1035 IDALAAADEAGAIEF
-1050 NELFNEHYINPALSN
+1050 NELFNEHYINPALTN

-1080 EIASVD
+1080 EIASID

-1093 RAAGTAI
+1093 RAAGTTI
-1100 GEEVANGLSSGLET
+1100 GTEVANGLASGLET
-1114 ATEEFNKWF
+1114 ATEAFNKWF

-1129 VRYIMGVVAGA
+1129 VRYIMGVLVGA
-1140 GYGSASLPGM
+1140 GGGSASLPGM
-1150 NVPAYANGGFVPRGD
+1150 NIPAYASGGFVPRGD
-1165 LFLANESSPE
+1165 LFIANESSPE
-1175 FVGSIGNRTAVA
+1175 FVGNIGNRTAVA

-1221 LNAQGDNTV
+1221 LNVQGDNTI
-1230 VFAPSVEAGRVVA
+1230 VFAPSVEAGRVVS

-1248 YEQTKGY
+1248 YEQSKGY